1 MRVNTIKKIIAAIL
15 AAVLCF
21 GVLPSRSF
29 FNTLSAVVKAANAD
43 SLNEAYADGTSLMPI
58 GPAFTVDTLLSW
70 EPTNDPDSDYSRS
83 VVPLADRY
91 TGFTVNDYANPD
103 AKLMVCSLANSKHDA
118 TNAQGQESFSSYAF
132 NYWQYATSF
141 VYWSGSKRG
150 QVVVPTGEF
159 TDAAHT
165 NGVPVMGTIFFDW
178 GGNSS
183 VVENFVRNYRSVAD
197 KLIEVM
203 EYYGFD
209 GYFFNEETAVD
220 YTTAGNL
227 RSMIAYMRQ
236 QRPNMLIGWY
246 DSITDSGNL
255 SYQDAVNG
263 SNSGWVSAG
272 VNEFFMNYNWTTQ
285 DVNTTVSTMQ
295 GLGKSQYEAFAG
307 LDVQQN
313 CMNTN
318 FSSNYLL
325 NNNNNKL
332 KLSLALYCPNSTM
345 GLSGDGADF
354 HEVERQFYVNGGD
367 PRSTSS
373 SGWAGMSRF
382 FADHTTIISAPF
394 VTNFNSGHGKAF
406 YIDGVKSRDAEWS
419 YQSVQDVMPTWTWII
434 DSNGQKLSGAYD
446 FEDAYNGGSSIKFY
460 GSLTANKP
468 NNIMLYSTNLD
479 INGSTN
485 IAVTAKNDRGLMK
498 LVAYYGDSSTSSY
511 ANCQKATFALDA
523 SSGGWTTS
531 NVSLASLSGKKLYA
545 IGFEI
550 GGTSNVSDYQVNIG
564 RLAVT
569 DSEAAAASASNAR
582 LEEIIYLDAYTAE
595 ARIKWNGNN
604 ASTYEIYRLNA
615 DGTRTLIMET
625 PNTAYYIPNLVRNDD
640 QADVTIE
647 VVPVNANGVRGE
659 SSRFTIDWPYENGD
673 TEKLSDVT
681 VPVNICPLAEVTG
694 YSAQND
700 GEPASKAI
708 DGTSENGSKWCAT
721 NAQSGWMTIKL
732 DQPRTIKR
740 IRIEHAE
747 YGGEAQNMN
756 TIAFSVQYKS
766 GNNWVT
772 AYSTNN
778 NSSAVTDELITPVTA
793 QEWRLYISNSGSSAW
808 GAIRIYE
815 WQMFETTE
823 RNRTDIVLMKF
834 ASAKN
839 NKGASDTFSLT
850 HAPTGSTVR
859 LYLRDANGNYTQ
871 IASKEAQSSTV
882 SFTGLDYGSD
892 AGRVFYTVQEGKQE
906 ESIKLSTAFDAEPGA
921 VKYSI
926 TVVQPANGTV
936 SASATSA
943 TAGTTVK
950 LTATPAEG
958 YTLDYFT
965 LDGARIN
972 GDTFIMPARNVE
984 VSAVFTANAYSI
996 TVVQPTGGTVSASA
1010 TSATAGTTV
1019 KLTATPAEGYTL
1031 DYFTLDGAR
1040 INGNTFSMPA
1050 RNVEVSA
1057 VFTANAYSITV
1068 VQPTGGTVSAST
1080 TSAAAGTT
1088 IELTATPAEG
1098 YTLDYFTLDGERING
1113 DTFSM
1118 PARNVEVS
1126 AVFTANAYSITVVQ
1140 PTGGT
1145 VSASATSATAGT
1157 TVKLTATPAEGY
1169 TLDYFTLDGAR
1180 INGDTFI
1187 MPARNVEVSAVFTA
1201 NAYSIT
1207 VVQPTGGTVSAS
1219 ATSAT
1224 AGTTVKLTATPA
1236 EGYTLDYFTLDG
1248 ARINGDTFIM
1258 PARNVEVSAVFTANA
1273 YSITVVQPT
1282 GGTVSA
1288 SATSATA
1295 GTTVKLTATP
1305 AEGYTLDY
1313 FTLDGARINGDTFI
1327 MPARNVEVSAVFT
1340 ANAYS
1345 ITVVQPAGGTV
1356 SASKLSAFFGEAV
1369 ELTAVPD
1376 EGYEL
1381 SHYVVN
1387 GAANNGG
1394 TFTMPARDVI
1404 VTAVFTKVAEPSVN
1418 LALNATIYYSNK
1430 KYPDYA
1436 KNGPQH
1442 AFDGK
1447 MSDREA
1453 DKWHASGVNG
1463 WVAFDIHT
1471 PVANPILKIYH
1482 AGSAGENS
1490 NLNTSSWDVYI
1501 LNERYLTEEAY
1512 FNMDRST
1519 QNRVCQIAWFWKRIH
1534 VTTGNTADIS
1544 IDHIDMPEARRL
1556 FKINMRKTNQTG
1568 YPYYLNVYE
1577 IEMYA
1582 GN

>member
-1 MRVNTIKKIIAAIL
+1 MIL
-15 AAVLCF
+15 
-21 GVLPSRSF
+21 
-29 FNTLSAVVKAANAD
+29 N
-43 SLNEAYADGTSLMPI
+43 
-58 GPAFTVDTLLSW
+58 
-70 EPTNDPDSDYSRS
+70 
-83 VVPLADRY
+83 
-91 TGFTVNDYANPD
+91 
-103 AKLMVCSLANSKHDA
+103 
-118 TNAQGQESFSSYAF
+118 
-132 NYWQYATSF
+132 SF
-141 VYWSGSKRG
+141 V
-150 QVVVPTGEF
+150 
-159 TDAAHT
+159 
-165 NGVPVMGTIFFDW
+165 
-178 GGNSS
+178 
-183 VVENFVRNYRSVAD
+183 
-197 KLIEVM
+197 
-203 EYYGFD
+203 
-209 GYFFNEETAVD
+209 
-220 YTTAGNL
+220 
-227 RSMIAYMRQ
+227 
-236 QRPNMLIGWY
+236 
-246 DSITDSGNL
+246 
-255 SYQDAVNG
+255 
-263 SNSGWVSAG
+263 
-272 VNEFFMNYNWTTQ
+272 
-285 DVNTTVSTMQ
+285 TV
-295 GLGKSQYEAFAG
+295 
-307 LDVQQN
+307 
-313 CMNTN
+313 
-318 FSSNYLL
+318 
-325 NNNNNKL
+325 
-332 KLSLALYCPNSTM
+332 
-345 GLSGDGADF
+345 
-354 HEVERQFYVNGGD
+354 
-367 PRSTSS
+367 
-373 SGWAGMSRF
+373 
-382 FADHTTIISAPF
+382 
-394 VTNFNSGHGKAF
+394 
-406 YIDGVKSRDAEWS
+406 
-419 YQSVQDVMPTWTWII
+419 
-434 DSNGQKLSGAYD
+434 
-446 FEDAYNGGSSIKFY
+446 
-460 GSLTANKP
+460 
-468 NNIMLYSTNLD
+468 
-479 INGSTN
+479 
-485 IAVTAKNDRGLMK
+485 
-498 LVAYYGDSSTSSY
+498 
-511 ANCQKATFALDA
+511 
-523 SSGGWTTS
+523 
-531 NVSLASLSGKKLYA
+531 
-545 IGFEI
+545 
-550 GGTSNVSDYQVNIG
+550 YQVNIG

-604 ASTYEIYRLNA
+604 ASSYEIYRLNA

-700 GEPASKAI
+700 GEPAWKAI

-721 NAQSGWMTIKL
+721 NKQSGWMTIKL

-740 IRIEHAE
+740 IRIEHAQ

-772 AYSTNN
+772 VYSTNN

-926 TVVQPANGTV
+926 TVVQPANGSV
-936 SASATSA
+936 AASATSA

-950 LTATPAEG
+950 LTATPAEGYTLDYFTLDGARINGNTFIMPARNVDVSAVFTANAYSITVVQPTGGTVSASATSAAAGTTIELTATPAEG

-996 TVVQPTGGTVSASA
+996 TVVQPTGGTVSAS
-1010 TSATAGTTV
+1010 
-1019 KLTATPAEGYTL
+1019 
-1031 DYFTLDGAR
+1031 
-1040 INGNTFSMPA
+1040 
-1050 RNVEVSA
+1050 
-1057 VFTANAYSITV
+1057 
-1068 VQPTGGTVSAST
+1068 
-1080 TSAAAGTT
+1080 
-1088 IELTATPAEG
+1088 
-1098 YTLDYFTLDGERING
+1098 
-1113 DTFSM
+1113 
-1118 PARNVEVS
+1118 
-1126 AVFTANAYSITVVQ
+1126 
-1140 PTGGT
+1140 
-1145 VSASATSATAGT
+1145 
-1157 TVKLTATPAEGY
+1157 
-1169 TLDYFTLDGAR
+1169 
-1180 INGDTFI
+1180 
-1187 MPARNVEVSAVFTA
+1187 
-1201 NAYSIT
+1201 
-1207 VVQPTGGTVSAS
+1207 
-1219 ATSAT
+1219 
-1224 AGTTVKLTATPA
+1224 
-1236 EGYTLDYFTLDG
+1236 
-1248 ARINGDTFIM
+1248 
-1258 PARNVEVSAVFTANA
+1258 
-1273 YSITVVQPT
+1273 
-1282 GGTVSA
+1282 
-1288 SATSATA
+1288 
-1295 GTTVKLTATP
+1295 
-1305 AEGYTLDY
+1305 
-1313 FTLDGARINGDTFI
+1313 
-1327 MPARNVEVSAVFT
+1327 
-1340 ANAYS
+1340 
-1345 ITVVQPAGGTV
+1345 
-1356 SASKLSAFFGEAV
+1356 KLSAFFGEAV

-1381 SHYVVN
+1381 SHYVIN
-1387 GAANNGG
+1387 GAANNGS

-1447 MSDREA
+1447 MSDPEA
-1453 DKWHASGVNG
+1453 DKWHASGING

-1544 IDHIDMPEARRL
+1544 INHIDMPEARRL

-1568 YPYYLNVYE
+1568 YPYHLNVYE

>member
-15 AAVLCF
+15 AAVFCF

-700 GEPASKAI
+700 GEPAWKAI

-721 NAQSGWMTIKL
+721 NKQSGWMTIKL

-740 IRIEHAE
+740 IRIEHAQ

-772 AYSTNN
+772 VYSTNS

-926 TVVQPANGTV
+926 NVVQPANGSV

-943 TAGTTVK
+943 TAGTTIE
-950 LTATPAEG
+950 LAATPSEG

-965 LDGARIN
+965 LDGERIN

-1019 KLTATPAEGYTL
+1019 KLTANPAEGYTL

-1040 INGNTFSMPA
+1040 INGDTFIMPA

-1068 VQPTGGTVSAST
+1068 VQPT
-1080 TSAAAGTT
+1080 
-1088 IELTATPAEG
+1088 
-1098 YTLDYFTLDGERING
+1098 N
-1113 DTFSM
+1113 
-1118 PARNVEVS
+1118 
-1126 AVFTANAYSITVVQ
+1126 
-1140 PTGGT
+1140 GT
-1145 VSASATSATAGT
+1145 VSASATFATAGT
-1157 TVKLTATPAEGY
+1157 TIELTATPAEGY

-1207 VVQPTGGTVSAS
+1207 VVQPT
-1219 ATSAT
+1219 
-1224 AGTTVKLTATPA
+1224 
-1236 EGYTLDYFTLDG
+1236 
-1248 ARINGDTFIM
+1248 
-1258 PARNVEVSAVFTANA
+1258 
-1273 YSITVVQPT
+1273 
-1282 GGTVSA
+1282 
-1288 SATSATA
+1288 
-1295 GTTVKLTATP
+1295 
-1305 AEGYTLDY
+1305 
-1313 FTLDGARINGDTFI
+1313 
-1327 MPARNVEVSAVFT
+1327 
-1340 ANAYS
+1340 
-1345 ITVVQPAGGTV
+1345 GGTV

-1418 LALNATIYYSNK
+1418 LALNATVYYSNK

-1447 MSDREA
+1447 MSDPEA
-1453 DKWHASGVNG
+1453 DKWHASGING

-1482 AGSAGENS
+1482 AGFAGEGS
-1490 NLNTSSWDVYI
+1490 DLNTSSWDVYI

-1568 YPYYLNVYE
+1568 YPYHLNVYE

>member
-236 QRPNMLIGWY
+236 QKPNMLIGWY

-295 GLGKSQYEAFAG
+295 NLGKSQYEAFAG

-313 CMNTN
+313 CMNTY

-325 NNNNNKL
+325 NNSNKL

-382 FADHTTIISAPF
+382 FADHTTIVSAPF

-419 YQSVQDVMPTWTWII
+419 YQSVQDVMPTWTWIV

-511 ANCQKATFALDA
+511 ANCQKAAFALDA

-604 ASTYEIYRLNA
+604 ASSYEIYRLNA

-625 PNTAYYIPNLVRNDD
+625 PNTAYYIPKLVRNDD

-700 GEPASKAI
+700 GEPAWKAI

-721 NAQSGWMTIKL
+721 NARSGWMTIKL

-747 YGGEAQNMN
+747 YGGEAKDMN

-772 AYSTNN
+772 VYSTNN

-793 QEWRLYISNSGSSAW
+793 QEWRLYIYNSGSSAW

-815 WQMFETTE
+815 WQMFESTE
-823 RNRTDIVLMKF
+823 RERSDIVLMKF

-926 TVVQPANGTV
+926 TVVQPANGSV
-936 SASATSA
+936 AASATSA

-950 LTATPAEG
+950 LTASPAEG

-965 LDGARIN
+965 LDG
-972 GDTFIMPARNVE
+972 E
-984 VSAVFTANAYSI
+984 
-996 TVVQPTGGTVSASA
+996 
-1010 TSATAGTTV
+1010 
-1019 KLTATPAEGYTL
+1019 
-1031 DYFTLDGAR
+1031 R

-1057 VFTANAYSITV
+1057 VFTANAYSINV
-1068 VQPTGGTVSAST
+1068 VQPANGSVAASA
-1080 TSAAAGTT
+1080 TSATAGTT
-1088 IELTATPAEG
+1088 VKLTASPAEG

-1113 DTFSM
+1113 NTFSM

-1126 AVFTANAYSITVVQ
+1126 AVFTANAYSINVVQ
-1140 PTGGT
+1140 PANGS
-1145 VSASATSATAGT
+1145 VAASATSATAGT
-1157 TVKLTATPAEGY
+1157 TVKLTANPAEGY
-1169 TLDYFTLDGAR
+1169 TLGYFTLDGAR
-1180 INGDTFI
+1180 INGNTFI
-1187 MPARNVEVSAVFTA
+1187 MPARNVEVSAIFTA
-1201 NAYSIT
+1201 H
-1207 VVQPTGGTVSAS
+1207 
-1219 ATSAT
+1219 
-1224 AGTTVKLTATPA
+1224 
-1236 EGYTLDYFTLDG
+1236 
-1248 ARINGDTFIM
+1248 
-1258 PARNVEVSAVFTANA
+1258 
-1273 YSITVVQPT
+1273 
-1282 GGTVSA
+1282 
-1288 SATSATA
+1288 
-1295 GTTVKLTATP
+1295 
-1305 AEGYTLDY
+1305 
-1313 FTLDGARINGDTFI
+1313 
-1327 MPARNVEVSAVFT
+1327 
-1340 ANAYS
+1340 AYS

-1356 SASKLSAFFGEAV
+1356 TASKLSAFFGEAV

-1381 SHYVVN
+1381 SYYVVN

-1447 MSDREA
+1447 MSDPEA
-1453 DKWHASGVNG
+1453 DKWHASGING

-1482 AGSAGENS
+1482 AGSAGEGS
-1490 NLNTSSWDVYI
+1490 DLNTSSWDVYI

-1544 IDHIDMPEARRL
+1544 VDHIDMPEARRL

>member
-1 MRVNTIKKIIAAIL
+1 MIL
-15 AAVLCF
+15 
-21 GVLPSRSF
+21 
-29 FNTLSAVVKAANAD
+29 N
-43 SLNEAYADGTSLMPI
+43 
-58 GPAFTVDTLLSW
+58 
-70 EPTNDPDSDYSRS
+70 
-83 VVPLADRY
+83 
-91 TGFTVNDYANPD
+91 
-103 AKLMVCSLANSKHDA
+103 
-118 TNAQGQESFSSYAF
+118 
-132 NYWQYATSF
+132 SF
-141 VYWSGSKRG
+141 V
-150 QVVVPTGEF
+150 
-159 TDAAHT
+159 
-165 NGVPVMGTIFFDW
+165 
-178 GGNSS
+178 
-183 VVENFVRNYRSVAD
+183 
-197 KLIEVM
+197 
-203 EYYGFD
+203 
-209 GYFFNEETAVD
+209 
-220 YTTAGNL
+220 
-227 RSMIAYMRQ
+227 
-236 QRPNMLIGWY
+236 
-246 DSITDSGNL
+246 
-255 SYQDAVNG
+255 
-263 SNSGWVSAG
+263 
-272 VNEFFMNYNWTTQ
+272 
-285 DVNTTVSTMQ
+285 TV
-295 GLGKSQYEAFAG
+295 
-307 LDVQQN
+307 
-313 CMNTN
+313 
-318 FSSNYLL
+318 
-325 NNNNNKL
+325 
-332 KLSLALYCPNSTM
+332 
-345 GLSGDGADF
+345 
-354 HEVERQFYVNGGD
+354 
-367 PRSTSS
+367 
-373 SGWAGMSRF
+373 
-382 FADHTTIISAPF
+382 
-394 VTNFNSGHGKAF
+394 
-406 YIDGVKSRDAEWS
+406 
-419 YQSVQDVMPTWTWII
+419 
-434 DSNGQKLSGAYD
+434 
-446 FEDAYNGGSSIKFY
+446 
-460 GSLTANKP
+460 
-468 NNIMLYSTNLD
+468 
-479 INGSTN
+479 
-485 IAVTAKNDRGLMK
+485 
-498 LVAYYGDSSTSSY
+498 
-511 ANCQKATFALDA
+511 
-523 SSGGWTTS
+523 
-531 NVSLASLSGKKLYA
+531 
-545 IGFEI
+545 
-550 GGTSNVSDYQVNIG
+550 YQVNIG

-640 QADVTIE
+640 QADVTVE

-673 TEKLSDVT
+673 TERLSDVT

-700 GEPASKAI
+700 GEPAWKAI

-721 NAQSGWMTIKL
+721 NKQSGWMTIKL

-740 IRIEHAE
+740 IRIEHAQ

-772 AYSTNN
+772 VYSTNN

-926 TVVQPANGTV
+926 TVVQPA
-936 SASATSA
+936 
-943 TAGTTVK
+943 
-950 LTATPAEG
+950 
-958 YTLDYFT
+958 
-965 LDGARIN
+965 
-972 GDTFIMPARNVE
+972 
-984 VSAVFTANAYSI
+984 
-996 TVVQPTGGTVSASA
+996 GGTVSASA
-1010 TSATAGTTV
+1010 TFAT
-1019 KLTATPAEGYTL
+1019 
-1031 DYFTLDGAR
+1031 
-1040 INGNTFSMPA
+1040 
-1050 RNVEVSA
+1050 
-1057 VFTANAYSITV
+1057 
-1068 VQPTGGTVSAST
+1068 
-1080 TSAAAGTT
+1080 AGTT

-1113 DTFSM
+1113 DTF
-1118 PARNVEVS
+1118 
-1126 AVFTANAYSITVVQ
+1126 
-1140 PTGGT
+1140 
-1145 VSASATSATAGT
+1145 
-1157 TVKLTATPAEGY
+1157 
-1169 TLDYFTLDGAR
+1169 
-1180 INGDTFI
+1180 I
-1187 MPARNVEVSAVFTA
+1187 MPARNV
-1201 NAYSIT
+1201 
-1207 VVQPTGGTVSAS
+1207 
-1219 ATSAT
+1219 
-1224 AGTTVKLTATPA
+1224 
-1236 EGYTLDYFTLDG
+1236 D
-1248 ARINGDTFIM
+1248 
-1258 PARNVEVSAVFTANA
+1258 
-1273 YSITVVQPT
+1273 
-1282 GGTVSA
+1282 
-1288 SATSATA
+1288 
-1295 GTTVKLTATP
+1295 
-1305 AEGYTLDY
+1305 
-1313 FTLDGARINGDTFI
+1313 
-1327 MPARNVEVSAVFT
+1327 VSAVFT

-1447 MSDREA
+1447 MSDPEA
-1453 DKWHASGVNG
+1453 DKWHASGING

-1482 AGSAGENS
+1482 AGSAGEDS

-1568 YPYYLNVYE
+1568 YPYHLNVYE

>member
-1 MRVNTIKKIIAAIL
+1 MIL
-15 AAVLCF
+15 
-21 GVLPSRSF
+21 
-29 FNTLSAVVKAANAD
+29 N
-43 SLNEAYADGTSLMPI
+43 
-58 GPAFTVDTLLSW
+58 
-70 EPTNDPDSDYSRS
+70 
-83 VVPLADRY
+83 
-91 TGFTVNDYANPD
+91 
-103 AKLMVCSLANSKHDA
+103 
-118 TNAQGQESFSSYAF
+118 
-132 NYWQYATSF
+132 SF
-141 VYWSGSKRG
+141 V
-150 QVVVPTGEF
+150 
-159 TDAAHT
+159 
-165 NGVPVMGTIFFDW
+165 
-178 GGNSS
+178 
-183 VVENFVRNYRSVAD
+183 
-197 KLIEVM
+197 
-203 EYYGFD
+203 
-209 GYFFNEETAVD
+209 
-220 YTTAGNL
+220 
-227 RSMIAYMRQ
+227 
-236 QRPNMLIGWY
+236 
-246 DSITDSGNL
+246 
-255 SYQDAVNG
+255 
-263 SNSGWVSAG
+263 
-272 VNEFFMNYNWTTQ
+272 
-285 DVNTTVSTMQ
+285 TV
-295 GLGKSQYEAFAG
+295 
-307 LDVQQN
+307 
-313 CMNTN
+313 
-318 FSSNYLL
+318 
-325 NNNNNKL
+325 
-332 KLSLALYCPNSTM
+332 
-345 GLSGDGADF
+345 
-354 HEVERQFYVNGGD
+354 
-367 PRSTSS
+367 
-373 SGWAGMSRF
+373 
-382 FADHTTIISAPF
+382 
-394 VTNFNSGHGKAF
+394 
-406 YIDGVKSRDAEWS
+406 
-419 YQSVQDVMPTWTWII
+419 
-434 DSNGQKLSGAYD
+434 
-446 FEDAYNGGSSIKFY
+446 
-460 GSLTANKP
+460 
-468 NNIMLYSTNLD
+468 
-479 INGSTN
+479 
-485 IAVTAKNDRGLMK
+485 
-498 LVAYYGDSSTSSY
+498 
-511 ANCQKATFALDA
+511 
-523 SSGGWTTS
+523 
-531 NVSLASLSGKKLYA
+531 
-545 IGFEI
+545 
-550 GGTSNVSDYQVNIG
+550 YQVNIG

-595 ARIKWNGNN
+595 ARIKWNGTN
-604 ASTYEIYRLNA
+604 ASSYEIYRLNA

-673 TEKLSDVT
+673 TERLSDITEPANVCLNAT
-681 VPVNICPLAEVTG
+681 VTG

-700 GEPASKAI
+700 GEPAWKAI

-721 NAQSGWMTIKL
+721 NKQSGWMTIKL

-740 IRIEHAE
+740 IRIEHAQ

-793 QEWRLYISNSGSSAW
+793 QEWRLYINNSGSSAW

-926 TVVQPANGTV
+926 NVVQPANGSVAASATSATAGTTVKLTATPAEGYTLDYFTLDGARINGNTFIMPARNVEVSAVFTANAYSINVVQPANGTV

-972 GDTFIMPARNVE
+972 GNTFIMPARNVE

-996 TVVQPTGGTVSASA
+996 NVVQPANGTVSASA

-1040 INGNTFSMPA
+1040 INGNTFIMPA

-1057 VFTANAYSITV
+1057 VFTANAYSINV
-1068 VQPTGGTVSAST
+1068 VQP
-1080 TSAAAGTT
+1080 
-1088 IELTATPAEG
+1088 
-1098 YTLDYFTLDGERING
+1098 
-1113 DTFSM
+1113 
-1118 PARNVEVS
+1118 
-1126 AVFTANAYSITVVQ
+1126 AN
-1140 PTGGT
+1140 GT

-1180 INGDTFI
+1180 ING
-1187 MPARNVEVSAVFTA
+1187 N
-1201 NAYSIT
+1201 
-1207 VVQPTGGTVSAS
+1207 
-1219 ATSAT
+1219 
-1224 AGTTVKLTATPA
+1224 
-1236 EGYTLDYFTLDG
+1236 
-1248 ARINGDTFIM
+1248 
-1258 PARNVEVSAVFTANA
+1258 
-1273 YSITVVQPT
+1273 
-1282 GGTVSA
+1282 
-1288 SATSATA
+1288 
-1295 GTTVKLTATP
+1295 
-1305 AEGYTLDY
+1305 
-1313 FTLDGARINGDTFI
+1313 TFI

-1387 GAANNGG
+1387 GAANNGSS
-1394 TFTMPARDVI
+1394 FTMPAHDVM

-1418 LALNATIYYSNK
+1418 LALNATIYYFNK

-1482 AGSAGENS
+1482 AGSAGEGS
-1490 NLNTSSWDVYI
+1490 DLNTSSWDVYI

-1544 IDHIDMPEARRL
+1544 VDHIDMPEARRL

-1568 YPYYLNVYE
+1568 YPYHLNVYE

>member
-1 MRVNTIKKIIAAIL
+1 
-15 AAVLCF
+15 
-21 GVLPSRSF
+21 
-29 FNTLSAVVKAANAD
+29 
-43 SLNEAYADGTSLMPI
+43 
-58 GPAFTVDTLLSW
+58 
-70 EPTNDPDSDYSRS
+70 
-83 VVPLADRY
+83 
-91 TGFTVNDYANPD
+91 
-103 AKLMVCSLANSKHDA
+103 
-118 TNAQGQESFSSYAF
+118 
-132 NYWQYATSF
+132 
-141 VYWSGSKRG
+141 
-150 QVVVPTGEF
+150 
-159 TDAAHT
+159 
-165 NGVPVMGTIFFDW
+165 
-178 GGNSS
+178 
-183 VVENFVRNYRSVAD
+183 
-197 KLIEVM
+197 
-203 EYYGFD
+203 
-209 GYFFNEETAVD
+209 
-220 YTTAGNL
+220 
-227 RSMIAYMRQ
+227 
-236 QRPNMLIGWY
+236 
-246 DSITDSGNL
+246 
-255 SYQDAVNG
+255 
-263 SNSGWVSAG
+263 
-272 VNEFFMNYNWTTQ
+272 
-285 DVNTTVSTMQ
+285 
-295 GLGKSQYEAFAG
+295 
-307 LDVQQN
+307 
-313 CMNTN
+313 
-318 FSSNYLL
+318 
-325 NNNNNKL
+325 
-332 KLSLALYCPNSTM
+332 
-345 GLSGDGADF
+345 
-354 HEVERQFYVNGGD
+354 
-367 PRSTSS
+367 
-373 SGWAGMSRF
+373 
-382 FADHTTIISAPF
+382 
-394 VTNFNSGHGKAF
+394 
-406 YIDGVKSRDAEWS
+406 
-419 YQSVQDVMPTWTWII
+419 
-434 DSNGQKLSGAYD
+434 
-446 FEDAYNGGSSIKFY
+446 
-460 GSLTANKP
+460 
-468 NNIMLYSTNLD
+468 
-479 INGSTN
+479 
-485 IAVTAKNDRGLMK
+485 
-498 LVAYYGDSSTSSY
+498 
-511 ANCQKATFALDA
+511 
-523 SSGGWTTS
+523 
-531 NVSLASLSGKKLYA
+531 
-545 IGFEI
+545 
-550 GGTSNVSDYQVNIG
+550 
-564 RLAVT
+564 
-569 DSEAAAASASNAR
+569 
-582 LEEIIYLDAYTAE
+582 
-595 ARIKWNGNN
+595 
-604 ASTYEIYRLNA
+604 
-615 DGTRTLIMET
+615 
-625 PNTAYYIPNLVRNDD
+625 
-640 QADVTIE
+640 
-647 VVPVNANGVRGE
+647 
-659 SSRFTIDWPYENGD
+659 
-673 TEKLSDVT
+673 
-681 VPVNICPLAEVTG
+681 
-694 YSAQND
+694 
-700 GEPASKAI
+700 
-708 DGTSENGSKWCAT
+708 
-721 NAQSGWMTIKL
+721 MTIKL

-747 YGGEAQNMN
+747 YGGESQDMN

-772 AYSTNN
+772 VYSTKN

-815 WQMFETTE
+815 WQMFETPE

-926 TVVQPANGTV
+926 NVVQPTNGSV
-936 SASATSA
+936 AASATSA

-996 TVVQPTGGTVSASA
+996 TVVQPTGGTVSAST

-1019 KLTATPAEGYTL
+1019 KLTA
-1031 DYFTLDGAR
+1031 
-1040 INGNTFSMPA
+1040 N
-1050 RNVEVSA
+1050 
-1057 VFTANAYSITV
+1057 
-1068 VQPTGGTVSAST
+1068 
-1080 TSAAAGTT
+1080 
-1088 IELTATPAEG
+1088 
-1098 YTLDYFTLDGERING
+1098 
-1113 DTFSM
+1113 
-1118 PARNVEVS
+1118 
-1126 AVFTANAYSITVVQ
+1126 
-1140 PTGGT
+1140 
-1145 VSASATSATAGT
+1145 
-1157 TVKLTATPAEGY
+1157 PAEGY

-1219 ATSAT
+1219 TTSAT
-1224 AGTTVKLTATPA
+1224 AGTTVKLTANPA

-1288 SATSATA
+1288 S
-1295 GTTVKLTATP
+1295 
-1305 AEGYTLDY
+1305 
-1313 FTLDGARINGDTFI
+1313 
-1327 MPARNVEVSAVFT
+1327 
-1340 ANAYS
+1340 
-1345 ITVVQPAGGTV
+1345 
-1356 SASKLSAFFGEAV
+1356 KLSAFFGEAV
-1369 ELTAVPD
+1369 DLTAVPD

-1447 MSDREA
+1447 MSDPEA
-1453 DKWHASGVNG
+1453 DKWHASGING

-1482 AGSAGENS
+1482 AGYAGEGS
-1490 NLNTSSWDVYI
+1490 DLNTSSWDVYI

>member
-1 MRVNTIKKIIAAIL
+1 MWPE
-15 AAVLCF
+15 
-21 GVLPSRSF
+21 GY
-29 FNTLSAVVKAANAD
+29 TLSDSIELVSKNDSYYQEIYNAIEADPDLKAAFGGKKVVAINDDMFVFVYKDGEQLTENNYSDYLAFFAGTVGKGVWSWPNAD
-43 SLNEAYADGTSLMPI
+43 PQNWGGEWNVTEPATYGDKYASKAFYKVFPNLDTEHKDRSNSMLPETLIGKEATSTTAATAGMMAL
-58 GPAFTVDTLLSW
+58 
-70 EPTNDPDSDYSRS
+70 SDYWYSFMDGNAIS
-83 VVPLADRY
+83 TVLNNKY
-91 TGFTVNDYANPD
+91 GTTGINAGDTVHIDIYCID
-103 AKLMVCSLANSKHDA
+103 MDKV
-118 TNAQGQESFSSYAF
+118 G
-132 NYWQYATSF
+132 
-141 VYWSGSKRG
+141 G
-150 QVVVPTGEF
+150 
-159 TDAAHT
+159 
-165 NGVPVMGTIFFDW
+165 IFFDW
-178 GGNSS
+178 NGDSS

-209 GYFFNEETAVD
+209 GYFFNEETGVD

-236 QRPNMLIGWY
+236 QKPNMLIGWY

-263 SNSGWVSAG
+263 YNSGWVSAG

-295 GLGKSQYEAFAG
+295 NLGKSQYEAFAG

-313 CMNTN
+313 CMNTY

-325 NNNNNKL
+325 NNSNKL

-406 YIDGVKSRDAEWS
+406 YIDGAKSRDAEWS

-511 ANCQKATFALDA
+511 ANCEKATFTLDA

-604 ASTYEIYRLNA
+604 ASSYEIYRLNA

-700 GEPASKAI
+700 GEPAWKAI

-721 NAQSGWMTIKL
+721 NKQSGWMTIKL

-772 AYSTNN
+772 VYSTNN

-850 HAPTGSTVR
+850 HALTGSTVR

-926 TVVQPANGTV
+926 NVVQPANGSV
-936 SASATSA
+936 AASA
-943 TAGTTVK
+943 
-950 LTATPAEG
+950 
-958 YTLDYFT
+958 
-965 LDGARIN
+965 
-972 GDTFIMPARNVE
+972 
-984 VSAVFTANAYSI
+984 
-996 TVVQPTGGTVSASA
+996 
-1010 TSATAGTTV
+1010 
-1019 KLTATPAEGYTL
+1019 
-1031 DYFTLDGAR
+1031 
-1040 INGNTFSMPA
+1040 
-1050 RNVEVSA
+1050 
-1057 VFTANAYSITV
+1057 
-1068 VQPTGGTVSAST
+1068 
-1080 TSAAAGTT
+1080 TSAAAGTI
-1088 IELTATPAEG
+1088 IELAATPAEG
-1098 YTLDYFTLDGERING
+1098 YTLDYFTLDGE
-1113 DTFSM
+1113 
-1118 PARNVEVS
+1118 
-1126 AVFTANAYSITVVQ
+1126 
-1140 PTGGT
+1140 
-1145 VSASATSATAGT
+1145 
-1157 TVKLTATPAEGY
+1157 
-1169 TLDYFTLDGAR
+1169 
-1180 INGDTFI
+1180 
-1187 MPARNVEVSAVFTA
+1187 
-1201 NAYSIT
+1201 
-1207 VVQPTGGTVSAS
+1207 
-1219 ATSAT
+1219 
-1224 AGTTVKLTATPA
+1224 
-1236 EGYTLDYFTLDG
+1236 
-1248 ARINGDTFIM
+1248 
-1258 PARNVEVSAVFTANA
+1258 
-1273 YSITVVQPT
+1273 
-1282 GGTVSA
+1282 
-1288 SATSATA
+1288 
-1295 GTTVKLTATP
+1295 
-1305 AEGYTLDY
+1305 
-1313 FTLDGARINGDTFI
+1313 RINGDTFI

-1345 ITVVQPAGGTV
+1345 ITVVQPAGGTVSASATSAAAGTTVKLTATPAEGYTLDYFTLDGERINGDTFIMPARNVEVSAVFTANAYSITVVQPANGTV

-1447 MSDREA
+1447 MSDPEA
-1453 DKWHASGVNG
+1453 DKWHASGING

-1482 AGSAGENS
+1482 AGSAGEVS

>member
-246 DSITDSGNL
+246 DSITDSGYL

-295 GLGKSQYEAFAG
+295 NLGKSQYEAFAG

-325 NNNNNKL
+325 NNSNKL

-604 ASTYEIYRLNA
+604 ASSYEIYRLNA

-700 GEPASKAI
+700 GEPAWKAI

-721 NAQSGWMTIKL
+721 NARSGWMTIKL

-747 YGGEAQNMN
+747 YGGEAQDMN

-772 AYSTNN
+772 VYSTNS
-778 NSSAVTDELITPVTA
+778 NSSDVTDELITPVTA

-892 AGRVFYTVQEGKQE
+892 AGRVFYTVQEGVQE

-926 TVVQPANGTV
+926 NVVQPANGSV
-936 SASATSA
+936 AASA
-943 TAGTTVK
+943 
-950 LTATPAEG
+950 
-958 YTLDYFT
+958 
-965 LDGARIN
+965 
-972 GDTFIMPARNVE
+972 
-984 VSAVFTANAYSI
+984 
-996 TVVQPTGGTVSASA
+996 
-1010 TSATAGTTV
+1010 
-1019 KLTATPAEGYTL
+1019 
-1031 DYFTLDGAR
+1031 
-1040 INGNTFSMPA
+1040 
-1050 RNVEVSA
+1050 
-1057 VFTANAYSITV
+1057 
-1068 VQPTGGTVSAST
+1068 
-1080 TSAAAGTT
+1080 TSAAAGTI
-1088 IELTATPAEG
+1088 IELAATPAEG
-1098 YTLDYFTLDGERING
+1098 YTLDYFTLDGE
-1113 DTFSM
+1113 
-1118 PARNVEVS
+1118 
-1126 AVFTANAYSITVVQ
+1126 
-1140 PTGGT
+1140 
-1145 VSASATSATAGT
+1145 
-1157 TVKLTATPAEGY
+1157 
-1169 TLDYFTLDGAR
+1169 
-1180 INGDTFI
+1180 
-1187 MPARNVEVSAVFTA
+1187 
-1201 NAYSIT
+1201 
-1207 VVQPTGGTVSAS
+1207 
-1219 ATSAT
+1219 
-1224 AGTTVKLTATPA
+1224 
-1236 EGYTLDYFTLDG
+1236 
-1248 ARINGDTFIM
+1248 
-1258 PARNVEVSAVFTANA
+1258 
-1273 YSITVVQPT
+1273 
-1282 GGTVSA
+1282 
-1288 SATSATA
+1288 
-1295 GTTVKLTATP
+1295 
-1305 AEGYTLDY
+1305 
-1313 FTLDGARINGDTFI
+1313 RINGDTFI

-1345 ITVVQPAGGTV
+1345 ITVVQPAGGTVSASATSAAAGTTVKLTATPAEGYTLDYFTLDGERINGDTFIMPARNVEVSAVFTANAYSITVVQPANGTV

-1447 MSDREA
+1447 MSDPEA
-1453 DKWHASGVNG
+1453 DKWHASGING

-1482 AGSAGENS
+1482 AGSAGEVS

-1544 IDHIDMPEARRL
+1544 VDHIDMPEARRL

-1568 YPYYLNVYE
+1568 YPYHLNVYE

>member
-1 MRVNTIKKIIAAIL
+1 MRVNTIKKIIAALL
-15 AAVLCF
+15 AAVFCF

-236 QRPNMLIGWY
+236 QKPNMLIGWY

-325 NNNNNKL
+325 NNSNKL

-545 IGFEI
+545 IGFEV

-700 GEPASKAI
+700 GEPAWKAI

-721 NAQSGWMTIKL
+721 NKQSGWMTIKL

-740 IRIEHAE
+740 IRIEHAQ

-772 AYSTNN
+772 VYSTNN

-926 TVVQPANGTV
+926 NVVQPANGSV
-936 SASATSA
+936 AASATS
-943 TAGTTVK
+943 T
-950 LTATPAEG
+950 
-958 YTLDYFT
+958 
-965 LDGARIN
+965 
-972 GDTFIMPARNVE
+972 
-984 VSAVFTANAYSI
+984 
-996 TVVQPTGGTVSASA
+996 
-1010 TSATAGTTV
+1010 TAGTTV

-1040 INGNTFSMPA
+1040 INGNTF
-1050 RNVEVSA
+1050 
-1057 VFTANAYSITV
+1057 
-1068 VQPTGGTVSAST
+1068 
-1080 TSAAAGTT
+1080 
-1088 IELTATPAEG
+1088 
-1098 YTLDYFTLDGERING
+1098 
-1113 DTFSM
+1113 
-1118 PARNVEVS
+1118 
-1126 AVFTANAYSITVVQ
+1126 
-1140 PTGGT
+1140 
-1145 VSASATSATAGT
+1145 
-1157 TVKLTATPAEGY
+1157 
-1169 TLDYFTLDGAR
+1169 
-1180 INGDTFI
+1180 
-1187 MPARNVEVSAVFTA
+1187 
-1201 NAYSIT
+1201 
-1207 VVQPTGGTVSAS
+1207 
-1219 ATSAT
+1219 
-1224 AGTTVKLTATPA
+1224 
-1236 EGYTLDYFTLDG
+1236 
-1248 ARINGDTFIM
+1248 
-1258 PARNVEVSAVFTANA
+1258 
-1273 YSITVVQPT
+1273 
-1282 GGTVSA
+1282 
-1288 SATSATA
+1288 
-1295 GTTVKLTATP
+1295 
-1305 AEGYTLDY
+1305 
-1313 FTLDGARINGDTFI
+1313 I

-1345 ITVVQPAGGTV
+1345 ITVVQPANGTV

-1418 LALNATIYYSNK
+1418 LALNATVYYSNK

-1447 MSDREA
+1447 MSDPEA
-1453 DKWHASGVNG
+1453 DKWHASGING

-1482 AGSAGENS
+1482 AGFAGEGS
-1490 NLNTSSWDVYI
+1490 DLNTSSWDVYI

-1568 YPYYLNVYE
+1568 YPYHLNVYE

>member
-236 QRPNMLIGWY
+236 QKPNMLIGWY

-263 SNSGWVSAG
+263 YNSGWVSAG

-295 GLGKSQYEAFAG
+295 NLGKSQYEAFAG

-325 NNNNNKL
+325 NNSNKL

-382 FADHTTIISAPF
+382 FADHTTIVSAPF

-604 ASTYEIYRLNA
+604 ASSYEIYRLNA

-625 PNTAYYIPNLVRNDD
+625 PNTAYYIPKLVRNDD

-700 GEPASKAI
+700 GEPAWKAI

-721 NAQSGWMTIKL
+721 NARSGWMTIKL

-747 YGGEAQNMN
+747 YGGEAQDMN

-772 AYSTNN
+772 VYSTNN

-815 WQMFETTE
+815 WQMFESTE
-823 RNRTDIVLMKF
+823 RERSDIVLMKF

-859 LYLRDANGNYTQ
+859 LYLRDANGNYAQ

-926 TVVQPANGTV
+926 NVVQPTGGSVA
-936 SASATSA
+936 ASATSA

-965 LDGARIN
+965 LDGERINGNTFIMPARNVEVSAVFTANAYSITVVQPTGGSVAASATSATAGTTIELTATPAEGYTLDYFTLDGERIN
-972 GDTFIMPARNVE
+972 GDTFIMPARNVD

-1031 DYFTLDGAR
+1031 DYFTLDG
-1040 INGNTFSMPA
+1040 
-1050 RNVEVSA
+1050 E
-1057 VFTANAYSITV
+1057 
-1068 VQPTGGTVSAST
+1068 
-1080 TSAAAGTT
+1080 
-1088 IELTATPAEG
+1088 
-1098 YTLDYFTLDGERING
+1098 
-1113 DTFSM
+1113 
-1118 PARNVEVS
+1118 
-1126 AVFTANAYSITVVQ
+1126 
-1140 PTGGT
+1140 
-1145 VSASATSATAGT
+1145 
-1157 TVKLTATPAEGY
+1157 
-1169 TLDYFTLDGAR
+1169 
-1180 INGDTFI
+1180 
-1187 MPARNVEVSAVFTA
+1187 
-1201 NAYSIT
+1201 
-1207 VVQPTGGTVSAS
+1207 
-1219 ATSAT
+1219 
-1224 AGTTVKLTATPA
+1224 
-1236 EGYTLDYFTLDG
+1236 
-1248 ARINGDTFIM
+1248 
-1258 PARNVEVSAVFTANA
+1258 
-1273 YSITVVQPT
+1273 
-1282 GGTVSA
+1282 
-1288 SATSATA
+1288 
-1295 GTTVKLTATP
+1295 
-1305 AEGYTLDY
+1305 
-1313 FTLDGARINGDTFI
+1313 RINGDTFI

-1447 MSDREA
+1447 MSDLEA
-1453 DKWHASGVNG
+1453 DKWHASGING

-1544 IDHIDMPEARRL
+1544 VDHIDMPEARRL

-1568 YPYYLNVYE
+1568 YPYHLNVYE

>member
-1 MRVNTIKKIIAAIL
+1 MIL
-15 AAVLCF
+15 
-21 GVLPSRSF
+21 
-29 FNTLSAVVKAANAD
+29 N
-43 SLNEAYADGTSLMPI
+43 
-58 GPAFTVDTLLSW
+58 
-70 EPTNDPDSDYSRS
+70 
-83 VVPLADRY
+83 
-91 TGFTVNDYANPD
+91 
-103 AKLMVCSLANSKHDA
+103 
-118 TNAQGQESFSSYAF
+118 
-132 NYWQYATSF
+132 SF
-141 VYWSGSKRG
+141 V
-150 QVVVPTGEF
+150 
-159 TDAAHT
+159 
-165 NGVPVMGTIFFDW
+165 
-178 GGNSS
+178 
-183 VVENFVRNYRSVAD
+183 
-197 KLIEVM
+197 
-203 EYYGFD
+203 
-209 GYFFNEETAVD
+209 
-220 YTTAGNL
+220 
-227 RSMIAYMRQ
+227 
-236 QRPNMLIGWY
+236 
-246 DSITDSGNL
+246 
-255 SYQDAVNG
+255 
-263 SNSGWVSAG
+263 
-272 VNEFFMNYNWTTQ
+272 
-285 DVNTTVSTMQ
+285 TV
-295 GLGKSQYEAFAG
+295 
-307 LDVQQN
+307 
-313 CMNTN
+313 
-318 FSSNYLL
+318 
-325 NNNNNKL
+325 
-332 KLSLALYCPNSTM
+332 
-345 GLSGDGADF
+345 
-354 HEVERQFYVNGGD
+354 
-367 PRSTSS
+367 
-373 SGWAGMSRF
+373 
-382 FADHTTIISAPF
+382 
-394 VTNFNSGHGKAF
+394 
-406 YIDGVKSRDAEWS
+406 
-419 YQSVQDVMPTWTWII
+419 
-434 DSNGQKLSGAYD
+434 
-446 FEDAYNGGSSIKFY
+446 
-460 GSLTANKP
+460 
-468 NNIMLYSTNLD
+468 
-479 INGSTN
+479 
-485 IAVTAKNDRGLMK
+485 
-498 LVAYYGDSSTSSY
+498 
-511 ANCQKATFALDA
+511 
-523 SSGGWTTS
+523 
-531 NVSLASLSGKKLYA
+531 
-545 IGFEI
+545 
-550 GGTSNVSDYQVNIG
+550 YQVNIG

-604 ASTYEIYRLNA
+604 ASSYEIYRLNA

-721 NAQSGWMTIKL
+721 NKQSGWMTIKL

-747 YGGEAQNMN
+747 YGGEAQDMN

-772 AYSTNN
+772 VYSTNN
-778 NSSAVTDELITPVTA
+778 NSSDVTDELITPVTA
-793 QEWRLYISNSGSSAW
+793 QEWRLYIFNSGSSAW

-926 TVVQPANGTV
+926 NVVQPANGSV
-936 SASATSA
+936 AASATSA

-950 LTATPAEG
+950 LTAYPAEG

-996 TVVQPTGGTVSASA
+996 NVVQPANGTVSASA
-1010 TSATAGTTV
+1010 
-1019 KLTATPAEGYTL
+1019 
-1031 DYFTLDGAR
+1031 
-1040 INGNTFSMPA
+1040 
-1050 RNVEVSA
+1050 
-1057 VFTANAYSITV
+1057 
-1068 VQPTGGTVSAST
+1068 

-1098 YTLDYFTLDGERING
+1098 YTLDYFTLNGE
-1113 DTFSM
+1113 
-1118 PARNVEVS
+1118 
-1126 AVFTANAYSITVVQ
+1126 
-1140 PTGGT
+1140 
-1145 VSASATSATAGT
+1145 
-1157 TVKLTATPAEGY
+1157 
-1169 TLDYFTLDGAR
+1169 R

-1207 VVQPTGGTVSAS
+1207 VVQPTGGSVAAS
-1219 ATSAT
+1219 ATSAA
-1224 AGTTVKLTATPA
+1224 AGTTIELTATPA
-1236 EGYTLDYFTLDG
+1236 EGYTLDYFTLNG
-1248 ARINGDTFIM
+1248 ERINGDTFIM

-1282 GGTVSA
+1282 
-1288 SATSATA
+1288 
-1295 GTTVKLTATP
+1295 
-1305 AEGYTLDY
+1305 
-1313 FTLDGARINGDTFI
+1313 
-1327 MPARNVEVSAVFT
+1327 
-1340 ANAYS
+1340 
-1345 ITVVQPAGGTV
+1345 GGTV

-1447 MSDREA
+1447 MSDPEA

-1482 AGSAGENS
+1482 AGSAGEDS

-1544 IDHIDMPEARRL
+1544 VDHIDMPEARRL

-1568 YPYYLNVYE
+1568 YPYHLNVYE
-1577 IEMYA
+1577 IEMYD

>member
-604 ASTYEIYRLNA
+604 ASSYEIYRLNA

-640 QADVTIE
+640 QSDVTVE

-700 GEPASKAI
+700 GEPAWKAI

-721 NAQSGWMTIKL
+721 NKQSGWMTIKL

-747 YGGEAQNMN
+747 YGGESQDMN

-772 AYSTNN
+772 VYSTNN
-778 NSSAVTDELITPVTA
+778 NSSDVTDELITPVTA

-926 TVVQPANGTV
+926 NVVQPANGTV

-950 LTATPAEG
+950 LTANPAEG

-996 TVVQPTGGTVSASA
+996 TVVQPT
-1010 TSATAGTTV
+1010 
-1019 KLTATPAEGYTL
+1019 
-1031 DYFTLDGAR
+1031 
-1040 INGNTFSMPA
+1040 
-1050 RNVEVSA
+1050 
-1057 VFTANAYSITV
+1057 
-1068 VQPTGGTVSAST
+1068 
-1080 TSAAAGTT
+1080 
-1088 IELTATPAEG
+1088 
-1098 YTLDYFTLDGERING
+1098 
-1113 DTFSM
+1113 
-1118 PARNVEVS
+1118 
-1126 AVFTANAYSITVVQ
+1126 
-1140 PTGGT
+1140 
-1145 VSASATSATAGT
+1145 
-1157 TVKLTATPAEGY
+1157 
-1169 TLDYFTLDGAR
+1169 
-1180 INGDTFI
+1180 
-1187 MPARNVEVSAVFTA
+1187 
-1201 NAYSIT
+1201 
-1207 VVQPTGGTVSAS
+1207 
-1219 ATSAT
+1219 
-1224 AGTTVKLTATPA
+1224 
-1236 EGYTLDYFTLDG
+1236 
-1248 ARINGDTFIM
+1248 
-1258 PARNVEVSAVFTANA
+1258 
-1273 YSITVVQPT
+1273 
-1282 GGTVSA
+1282 
-1288 SATSATA
+1288 
-1295 GTTVKLTATP
+1295 
-1305 AEGYTLDY
+1305 
-1313 FTLDGARINGDTFI
+1313 
-1327 MPARNVEVSAVFT
+1327 
-1340 ANAYS
+1340 
-1345 ITVVQPAGGTV
+1345 GGTV

-1418 LALNATIYYSNK
+1418 LALNATVYYSNK

-1447 MSDREA
+1447 MSDPEA
-1453 DKWHASGVNG
+1453 DKWHASGING

-1482 AGSAGENS
+1482 AGFAGEGS
-1490 NLNTSSWDVYI
+1490 DLNTSSWDVYI

-1568 YPYYLNVYE
+1568 YPYHLNVYE

>member
-700 GEPASKAI
+700 GEPAWKAI

-721 NAQSGWMTIKL
+721 NKQSGWMTIKL

-740 IRIEHAE
+740 IRIEHAQ

-772 AYSTNN
+772 VYSTNS

-926 TVVQPANGTV
+926 NVVQPANGSV

-943 TAGTTVK
+943 TAGTTIE
-950 LTATPAEG
+950 LAATPSEG

-965 LDGARIN
+965 LDGERIN

-1019 KLTATPAEGYTL
+1019 KLTA
-1031 DYFTLDGAR
+1031 
-1040 INGNTFSMPA
+1040 N
-1050 RNVEVSA
+1050 
-1057 VFTANAYSITV
+1057 
-1068 VQPTGGTVSAST
+1068 
-1080 TSAAAGTT
+1080 
-1088 IELTATPAEG
+1088 
-1098 YTLDYFTLDGERING
+1098 
-1113 DTFSM
+1113 
-1118 PARNVEVS
+1118 
-1126 AVFTANAYSITVVQ
+1126 
-1140 PTGGT
+1140 
-1145 VSASATSATAGT
+1145 
-1157 TVKLTATPAEGY
+1157 PAEGY

-1207 VVQPTGGTVSAS
+1207 VVQPTNGTVSAS
-1219 ATSAT
+1219 ATFAT
-1224 AGTTVKLTATPA
+1224 AGTTI
-1236 EGYTLDYFTLDG
+1236 E
-1248 ARINGDTFIM
+1248 
-1258 PARNVEVSAVFTANA
+1258 
-1273 YSITVVQPT
+1273 
-1282 GGTVSA
+1282 
-1288 SATSATA
+1288 
-1295 GTTVKLTATP
+1295 LTATP

-1345 ITVVQPAGGTV
+1345 ITVVQPANGTV

-1418 LALNATIYYSNK
+1418 LALNATVYYSNK

-1447 MSDREA
+1447 MSDPEA
-1453 DKWHASGVNG
+1453 DKWHASGING

-1482 AGSAGENS
+1482 AGFAGEGS
-1490 NLNTSSWDVYI
+1490 DLNTSSWDVYI

-1568 YPYYLNVYE
+1568 YPYHLNVYE

>member
-1 MRVNTIKKIIAAIL
+1 
-15 AAVLCF
+15 
-21 GVLPSRSF
+21 
-29 FNTLSAVVKAANAD
+29 
-43 SLNEAYADGTSLMPI
+43 
-58 GPAFTVDTLLSW
+58 
-70 EPTNDPDSDYSRS
+70 
-83 VVPLADRY
+83 
-91 TGFTVNDYANPD
+91 
-103 AKLMVCSLANSKHDA
+103 
-118 TNAQGQESFSSYAF
+118 
-132 NYWQYATSF
+132 
-141 VYWSGSKRG
+141 
-150 QVVVPTGEF
+150 
-159 TDAAHT
+159 
-165 NGVPVMGTIFFDW
+165 
-178 GGNSS
+178 
-183 VVENFVRNYRSVAD
+183 
-197 KLIEVM
+197 
-203 EYYGFD
+203 
-209 GYFFNEETAVD
+209 
-220 YTTAGNL
+220 
-227 RSMIAYMRQ
+227 
-236 QRPNMLIGWY
+236 
-246 DSITDSGNL
+246 
-255 SYQDAVNG
+255 
-263 SNSGWVSAG
+263 
-272 VNEFFMNYNWTTQ
+272 
-285 DVNTTVSTMQ
+285 
-295 GLGKSQYEAFAG
+295 
-307 LDVQQN
+307 
-313 CMNTN
+313 
-318 FSSNYLL
+318 
-325 NNNNNKL
+325 
-332 KLSLALYCPNSTM
+332 
-345 GLSGDGADF
+345 
-354 HEVERQFYVNGGD
+354 
-367 PRSTSS
+367 
-373 SGWAGMSRF
+373 
-382 FADHTTIISAPF
+382 
-394 VTNFNSGHGKAF
+394 
-406 YIDGVKSRDAEWS
+406 
-419 YQSVQDVMPTWTWII
+419 MPTWTWII

-545 IGFEI
+545 LGFEI

-604 ASTYEIYRLNA
+604 ASSYEIYRLNA

-700 GEPASKAI
+700 GEPAWKAI

-721 NAQSGWMTIKL
+721 NKQSGWMTIKL

-772 AYSTNN
+772 VYSTNN

-892 AGRVFYTVQEGKQE
+892 AGRVFYTVQEGVQE

-926 TVVQPANGTV
+926 NVVQPANGSV
-936 SASATSA
+936 AASATSA

-950 LTATPAEG
+950 LTA
-958 YTLDYFT
+958 
-965 LDGARIN
+965 
-972 GDTFIMPARNVE
+972 
-984 VSAVFTANAYSI
+984 S
-996 TVVQPTGGTVSASA
+996 
-1010 TSATAGTTV
+1010 
-1019 KLTATPAEGYTL
+1019 
-1031 DYFTLDGAR
+1031 
-1040 INGNTFSMPA
+1040 
-1050 RNVEVSA
+1050 
-1057 VFTANAYSITV
+1057 
-1068 VQPTGGTVSAST
+1068 
-1080 TSAAAGTT
+1080 
-1088 IELTATPAEG
+1088 PAEG

-1113 DTFSM
+1113 NTFS
-1118 PARNVEVS
+1118 
-1126 AVFTANAYSITVVQ
+1126 
-1140 PTGGT
+1140 
-1145 VSASATSATAGT
+1145 
-1157 TVKLTATPAEGY
+1157 
-1169 TLDYFTLDGAR
+1169 
-1180 INGDTFI
+1180 
-1187 MPARNVEVSAVFTA
+1187 
-1201 NAYSIT
+1201 
-1207 VVQPTGGTVSAS
+1207 
-1219 ATSAT
+1219 
-1224 AGTTVKLTATPA
+1224 
-1236 EGYTLDYFTLDG
+1236 
-1248 ARINGDTFIM
+1248 
-1258 PARNVEVSAVFTANA
+1258 
-1273 YSITVVQPT
+1273 
-1282 GGTVSA
+1282 
-1288 SATSATA
+1288 
-1295 GTTVKLTATP
+1295 
-1305 AEGYTLDY
+1305 
-1313 FTLDGARINGDTFI
+1313 

-1453 DKWHASGVNG
+1453 DKWHASGING

-1482 AGSAGENS
+1482 AGSAGEDS

-1519 QNRVCQIAWFWKRIH
+1519 QNRVCQIAWFWKRVH

-1544 IDHIDMPEARRL
+1544 VDHIDMPEARRL

-1568 YPYYLNVYE
+1568 YPYHLNVYE

>member
-1 MRVNTIKKIIAAIL
+1 MIL
-15 AAVLCF
+15 
-21 GVLPSRSF
+21 
-29 FNTLSAVVKAANAD
+29 N
-43 SLNEAYADGTSLMPI
+43 
-58 GPAFTVDTLLSW
+58 
-70 EPTNDPDSDYSRS
+70 
-83 VVPLADRY
+83 
-91 TGFTVNDYANPD
+91 
-103 AKLMVCSLANSKHDA
+103 
-118 TNAQGQESFSSYAF
+118 
-132 NYWQYATSF
+132 SF
-141 VYWSGSKRG
+141 V
-150 QVVVPTGEF
+150 
-159 TDAAHT
+159 
-165 NGVPVMGTIFFDW
+165 
-178 GGNSS
+178 
-183 VVENFVRNYRSVAD
+183 
-197 KLIEVM
+197 
-203 EYYGFD
+203 
-209 GYFFNEETAVD
+209 AV
-220 YTTAGNL
+220 
-227 RSMIAYMRQ
+227 
-236 QRPNMLIGWY
+236 
-246 DSITDSGNL
+246 
-255 SYQDAVNG
+255 
-263 SNSGWVSAG
+263 
-272 VNEFFMNYNWTTQ
+272 
-285 DVNTTVSTMQ
+285 
-295 GLGKSQYEAFAG
+295 
-307 LDVQQN
+307 
-313 CMNTN
+313 
-318 FSSNYLL
+318 
-325 NNNNNKL
+325 
-332 KLSLALYCPNSTM
+332 
-345 GLSGDGADF
+345 
-354 HEVERQFYVNGGD
+354 
-367 PRSTSS
+367 
-373 SGWAGMSRF
+373 
-382 FADHTTIISAPF
+382 
-394 VTNFNSGHGKAF
+394 
-406 YIDGVKSRDAEWS
+406 
-419 YQSVQDVMPTWTWII
+419 
-434 DSNGQKLSGAYD
+434 
-446 FEDAYNGGSSIKFY
+446 
-460 GSLTANKP
+460 
-468 NNIMLYSTNLD
+468 
-479 INGSTN
+479 
-485 IAVTAKNDRGLMK
+485 
-498 LVAYYGDSSTSSY
+498 
-511 ANCQKATFALDA
+511 
-523 SSGGWTTS
+523 
-531 NVSLASLSGKKLYA
+531 
-545 IGFEI
+545 
-550 GGTSNVSDYQVNIG
+550 YQVNIG

-721 NAQSGWMTIKL
+721 NARSGWMTIKL

-747 YGGEAQNMN
+747 YGGEAQDMN

-772 AYSTNN
+772 VYSTNN
-778 NSSAVTDELITPVTA
+778 NSSDVTDELITPVTA
-793 QEWRLYISNSGSSAW
+793 QEWRLYIFNSGSSAW

-926 TVVQPANGTV
+926 NVVQPANGSV
-936 SASATSA
+936 AASATSA

-950 LTATPAEG
+950 LTAYPAEG

-996 TVVQPTGGTVSASA
+996 TVVQPT
-1010 TSATAGTTV
+1010 
-1019 KLTATPAEGYTL
+1019 
-1031 DYFTLDGAR
+1031 
-1040 INGNTFSMPA
+1040 
-1050 RNVEVSA
+1050 
-1057 VFTANAYSITV
+1057 
-1068 VQPTGGTVSAST
+1068 
-1080 TSAAAGTT
+1080 
-1088 IELTATPAEG
+1088 
-1098 YTLDYFTLDGERING
+1098 
-1113 DTFSM
+1113 
-1118 PARNVEVS
+1118 
-1126 AVFTANAYSITVVQ
+1126 
-1140 PTGGT
+1140 
-1145 VSASATSATAGT
+1145 
-1157 TVKLTATPAEGY
+1157 
-1169 TLDYFTLDGAR
+1169 
-1180 INGDTFI
+1180 
-1187 MPARNVEVSAVFTA
+1187 
-1201 NAYSIT
+1201 
-1207 VVQPTGGTVSAS
+1207 
-1219 ATSAT
+1219 
-1224 AGTTVKLTATPA
+1224 
-1236 EGYTLDYFTLDG
+1236 
-1248 ARINGDTFIM
+1248 
-1258 PARNVEVSAVFTANA
+1258 
-1273 YSITVVQPT
+1273 
-1282 GGTVSA
+1282 
-1288 SATSATA
+1288 
-1295 GTTVKLTATP
+1295 
-1305 AEGYTLDY
+1305 
-1313 FTLDGARINGDTFI
+1313 
-1327 MPARNVEVSAVFT
+1327 
-1340 ANAYS
+1340 
-1345 ITVVQPAGGTV
+1345 GGTV

-1418 LALNATIYYSNK
+1418 LALNATVYYSNK

-1447 MSDREA
+1447 MSDPEA

-1482 AGSAGENS
+1482 AGSAGEDS

>member
-15 AAVLCF
+15 AAVFCF

-295 GLGKSQYEAFAG
+295 NLGKSQYEAFAG

-325 NNNNNKL
+325 NNSNKL

-511 ANCQKATFALDA
+511 ANCEKATFALDA

-545 IGFEI
+545 LGFEI

-604 ASTYEIYRLNA
+604 ASSYEIYRLNA

-700 GEPASKAI
+700 GEPAWKAI

-721 NAQSGWMTIKL
+721 NKQSGWMTIKL

-740 IRIEHAE
+740 IRIEHAQ

-772 AYSTNN
+772 VYSTNN

-793 QEWRLYISNSGSSAW
+793 QEWRLYIYNSGSSAW

-892 AGRVFYTVQEGKQE
+892 AGRVFYTVQEGVQE

-926 TVVQPANGTV
+926 NVVQPANGSV
-936 SASATSA
+936 AASATSA
-943 TAGTTVK
+943 TAGTT
-950 LTATPAEG
+950 
-958 YTLDYFT
+958 
-965 LDGARIN
+965 
-972 GDTFIMPARNVE
+972 
-984 VSAVFTANAYSI
+984 
-996 TVVQPTGGTVSASA
+996 
-1010 TSATAGTTV
+1010 
-1019 KLTATPAEGYTL
+1019 
-1031 DYFTLDGAR
+1031 
-1040 INGNTFSMPA
+1040 
-1050 RNVEVSA
+1050 
-1057 VFTANAYSITV
+1057 
-1068 VQPTGGTVSAST
+1068 
-1080 TSAAAGTT
+1080 
-1088 IELTATPAEG
+1088 IELAATPAEG

-1113 DTFSM
+1113 
-1118 PARNVEVS
+1118 N
-1126 AVFTANAYSITVVQ
+1126 
-1140 PTGGT
+1140 
-1145 VSASATSATAGT
+1145 
-1157 TVKLTATPAEGY
+1157 
-1169 TLDYFTLDGAR
+1169 
-1180 INGDTFI
+1180 
-1187 MPARNVEVSAVFTA
+1187 
-1201 NAYSIT
+1201 
-1207 VVQPTGGTVSAS
+1207 
-1219 ATSAT
+1219 
-1224 AGTTVKLTATPA
+1224 
-1236 EGYTLDYFTLDG
+1236 
-1248 ARINGDTFIM
+1248 
-1258 PARNVEVSAVFTANA
+1258 
-1273 YSITVVQPT
+1273 
-1282 GGTVSA
+1282 
-1288 SATSATA
+1288 
-1295 GTTVKLTATP
+1295 
-1305 AEGYTLDY
+1305 
-1313 FTLDGARINGDTFI
+1313 TFI

-1356 SASKLSAFFGEAV
+1356 TASKLSAFFGEAV

-1453 DKWHASGVNG
+1453 DKWHASGING

-1482 AGSAGENS
+1482 AGSAGEGS
-1490 NLNTSSWDVYI
+1490 DLNTSSWDVYI

-1519 QNRVCQIAWFWKRIH
+1519 QNRVCQIAWFWKKIH
-1534 VTTGNTADIS
+1534 VTNGNTADIS
-1544 IDHIDMPEARRL
+1544 VDHIDMPEARRL

>member
-1 MRVNTIKKIIAAIL
+1 MIL
-15 AAVLCF
+15 
-21 GVLPSRSF
+21 
-29 FNTLSAVVKAANAD
+29 N
-43 SLNEAYADGTSLMPI
+43 
-58 GPAFTVDTLLSW
+58 
-70 EPTNDPDSDYSRS
+70 
-83 VVPLADRY
+83 
-91 TGFTVNDYANPD
+91 
-103 AKLMVCSLANSKHDA
+103 
-118 TNAQGQESFSSYAF
+118 
-132 NYWQYATSF
+132 SF
-141 VYWSGSKRG
+141 V
-150 QVVVPTGEF
+150 
-159 TDAAHT
+159 
-165 NGVPVMGTIFFDW
+165 
-178 GGNSS
+178 
-183 VVENFVRNYRSVAD
+183 
-197 KLIEVM
+197 
-203 EYYGFD
+203 
-209 GYFFNEETAVD
+209 
-220 YTTAGNL
+220 
-227 RSMIAYMRQ
+227 
-236 QRPNMLIGWY
+236 
-246 DSITDSGNL
+246 
-255 SYQDAVNG
+255 
-263 SNSGWVSAG
+263 
-272 VNEFFMNYNWTTQ
+272 
-285 DVNTTVSTMQ
+285 TV
-295 GLGKSQYEAFAG
+295 
-307 LDVQQN
+307 
-313 CMNTN
+313 
-318 FSSNYLL
+318 
-325 NNNNNKL
+325 
-332 KLSLALYCPNSTM
+332 
-345 GLSGDGADF
+345 
-354 HEVERQFYVNGGD
+354 
-367 PRSTSS
+367 
-373 SGWAGMSRF
+373 
-382 FADHTTIISAPF
+382 
-394 VTNFNSGHGKAF
+394 
-406 YIDGVKSRDAEWS
+406 
-419 YQSVQDVMPTWTWII
+419 
-434 DSNGQKLSGAYD
+434 
-446 FEDAYNGGSSIKFY
+446 
-460 GSLTANKP
+460 
-468 NNIMLYSTNLD
+468 
-479 INGSTN
+479 
-485 IAVTAKNDRGLMK
+485 
-498 LVAYYGDSSTSSY
+498 
-511 ANCQKATFALDA
+511 
-523 SSGGWTTS
+523 
-531 NVSLASLSGKKLYA
+531 
-545 IGFEI
+545 
-550 GGTSNVSDYQVNIG
+550 YQVNIG

-595 ARIKWNGNN
+595 ARIKWNGTN
-604 ASTYEIYRLNA
+604 ASSYEIYRLNA

-673 TEKLSDVT
+673 TERLSDITEPANVCLNAT
-681 VPVNICPLAEVTG
+681 VTG

-700 GEPASKAI
+700 GEPAWKAI

-721 NAQSGWMTIKL
+721 NKQSGWMTIKL

-740 IRIEHAE
+740 IRIEHAQ

-793 QEWRLYISNSGSSAW
+793 QEWRLYINNSGSSAW

-926 TVVQPANGTV
+926 NVVQPANGSV
-936 SASATSA
+936 AASATSA

-996 TVVQPTGGTVSASA
+996 NVVQPANGMVSASA

-1019 KLTATPAEGYTL
+1019 KLTANPAEGYTL
-1031 DYFTLDGAR
+1031 DYFTLDGER
-1040 INGNTFSMPA
+1040 INGNTFIMPA
-1050 RNVEVSA
+1050 RNVEDSA
-1057 VFTANAYSITV
+1057 VFTTNAYSITV
-1068 VQPTGGTVSAST
+1068 VQPANGTVSASA

-1098 YTLDYFTLDGERING
+1098 YTLDYFTLDG
-1113 DTFSM
+1113 
-1118 PARNVEVS
+1118 
-1126 AVFTANAYSITVVQ
+1126 
-1140 PTGGT
+1140 
-1145 VSASATSATAGT
+1145 
-1157 TVKLTATPAEGY
+1157 
-1169 TLDYFTLDGAR
+1169 AR
-1180 INGDTFI
+1180 ING
-1187 MPARNVEVSAVFTA
+1187 N
-1201 NAYSIT
+1201 
-1207 VVQPTGGTVSAS
+1207 
-1219 ATSAT
+1219 
-1224 AGTTVKLTATPA
+1224 
-1236 EGYTLDYFTLDG
+1236 
-1248 ARINGDTFIM
+1248 
-1258 PARNVEVSAVFTANA
+1258 
-1273 YSITVVQPT
+1273 
-1282 GGTVSA
+1282 
-1288 SATSATA
+1288 
-1295 GTTVKLTATP
+1295 
-1305 AEGYTLDY
+1305 
-1313 FTLDGARINGDTFI
+1313 TFI

-1387 GAANNGG
+1387 GAANNGSS
-1394 TFTMPARDVI
+1394 FTMPAHDVM

-1418 LALNATIYYSNK
+1418 LALNATIYYFNK

-1482 AGSAGENS
+1482 AGSAGEGS
-1490 NLNTSSWDVYI
+1490 DLNTSSWDVYI

-1544 IDHIDMPEARRL
+1544 VDHIDMPEARRL

-1568 YPYYLNVYE
+1568 YPYHLNVYE

>member
-285 DVNTTVSTMQ
+285 EVNTTVSTMQ
-295 GLGKSQYEAFAG
+295 NLGKSQYEAFAG

-325 NNNNNKL
+325 NNSNKL

-569 DSEAAAASASNAR
+569 DSEAAAASAGNAR

-604 ASTYEIYRLNA
+604 ASSYEIYRLNA

-640 QADVTIE
+640 QADVTVE

-673 TEKLSDVT
+673 TERLSDIT
-681 VPVNICPLAEVTG
+681 EPVNVCLNATVTG

-700 GEPASKAI
+700 GEPAWKAI

-740 IRIEHAE
+740 IRIEHAQ

-772 AYSTNN
+772 VYSTNN

-926 TVVQPANGTV
+926 NVVQPANGSV
-936 SASATSA
+936 AASATSA
-943 TAGTTVK
+943 TAGTTVE
-950 LTATPAEG
+950 LTANPAEG

-965 LDGARIN
+965 LDGERIN

-1019 KLTATPAEGYTL
+1019 KLTANPAEGYTL
-1031 DYFTLDGAR
+1031 DYFTLDGER

-1068 VQPTGGTVSAST
+1068 VQPTGGMVSASA

-1088 IELTATPAEG
+1088 VELTATPAEG

-1113 DTFSM
+1113 NTFSM

-1157 TVKLTATPAEGY
+1157 TIELTATPAEGY
-1169 TLDYFTLDGAR
+1169 TLDYFTLDGER

-1187 MPARNVEVSAVFTA
+1187 MPARNV
-1201 NAYSIT
+1201 
-1207 VVQPTGGTVSAS
+1207 
-1219 ATSAT
+1219 
-1224 AGTTVKLTATPA
+1224 
-1236 EGYTLDYFTLDG
+1236 D
-1248 ARINGDTFIM
+1248 
-1258 PARNVEVSAVFTANA
+1258 
-1273 YSITVVQPT
+1273 
-1282 GGTVSA
+1282 
-1288 SATSATA
+1288 
-1295 GTTVKLTATP
+1295 
-1305 AEGYTLDY
+1305 
-1313 FTLDGARINGDTFI
+1313 
-1327 MPARNVEVSAVFT
+1327 VSAVFT

-1387 GAANNGG
+1387 GAANSGG

-1418 LALNATIYYSNK
+1418 LALNATIYYFNK

-1482 AGSAGENS
+1482 AGSAGESS

-1568 YPYYLNVYE
+1568 YPYHLNVYE

>member
-15 AAVLCF
+15 AAVFCF

-91 TGFTVNDYANPD
+91 TGFTVNNYANPD

-209 GYFFNEETAVD
+209 GFFFNEETAVD

-263 SNSGWVSAG
+263 YNSGWVSAG

-295 GLGKSQYEAFAG
+295 NLGKSQYEAFAG

-325 NNNNNKL
+325 NNSNKL

-604 ASTYEIYRLNA
+604 ASSYEIYRLNA

-625 PNTAYYIPNLVRNDD
+625 PTTAYYIPNLVRNDD

-708 DGTSENGSKWCAT
+708 DGTSENSSKWCAT
-721 NAQSGWMTIKL
+721 NKQSGWMTIKL

-747 YGGEAQNMN
+747 YGGESQDMN

-926 TVVQPANGTV
+926 NVVQPANGSVAASATSATAGTTVKLTATPAEGYTLDYFTLDGARINGDTFIMPARNVEVSAVFTANAYSINVVQPANGTV

-943 TAGTTVK
+943 TAGTTIELTATPAEGYTLDYFTLDGARINGDTFIMPARNVEVSAVFTANAYSINVVQPTGGTVSASATSAAAGTTIELTATPAEGCTLDYFTLDGARINGDTFIMPARNVEVSAVFTANAYSINVVQPANGTVSASATSATAGTTIE

-1010 TSATAGTTV
+1010 TSATAGTTIE
-1019 KLTATPAEGYTL
+1019 LTATPAEGYTL

-1040 INGNTFSMPA
+1040 INGNTF
-1050 RNVEVSA
+1050 
-1057 VFTANAYSITV
+1057 
-1068 VQPTGGTVSAST
+1068 
-1080 TSAAAGTT
+1080 
-1088 IELTATPAEG
+1088 
-1098 YTLDYFTLDGERING
+1098 
-1113 DTFSM
+1113 
-1118 PARNVEVS
+1118 
-1126 AVFTANAYSITVVQ
+1126 
-1140 PTGGT
+1140 
-1145 VSASATSATAGT
+1145 
-1157 TVKLTATPAEGY
+1157 
-1169 TLDYFTLDGAR
+1169 
-1180 INGDTFI
+1180 I

-1201 NAYSIT
+1201 NAYSI
-1207 VVQPTGGTVSAS
+1207 
-1219 ATSAT
+1219 
-1224 AGTTVKLTATPA
+1224 
-1236 EGYTLDYFTLDG
+1236 
-1248 ARINGDTFIM
+1248 N
-1258 PARNVEVSAVFTANA
+1258 
-1273 YSITVVQPT
+1273 
-1282 GGTVSA
+1282 
-1288 SATSATA
+1288 
-1295 GTTVKLTATP
+1295 
-1305 AEGYTLDY
+1305 
-1313 FTLDGARINGDTFI
+1313 
-1327 MPARNVEVSAVFT
+1327 
-1340 ANAYS
+1340 
-1345 ITVVQPAGGTV
+1345 VVQPAGGTV

-1453 DKWHASGVNG
+1453 DKWHASGING

-1482 AGSAGENS
+1482 AGSAGEDS

-1519 QNRVCQIAWFWKRIH
+1519 QNRVCQIAWFWKKIH
-1534 VTTGNTADIS
+1534 VTNGNTADIS

-1582 GN
+1582 DN

>member
-1 MRVNTIKKIIAAIL
+1 MFAA
-15 AAVLCF
+15 
-21 GVLPSRSF
+21 
-29 FNTLSAVVKAANAD
+29 KA
-43 SLNEAYADGTSLMPI
+43 
-58 GPAFTVDTLLSW
+58 PAS
-70 EPTNDPDSDYSRS
+70 
-83 VVPLADRY
+83 
-91 TGFTVNDYANPD
+91 
-103 AKLMVCSLANSKHDA
+103 
-118 TNAQGQESFSSYAF
+118 Q
-132 NYWQYATSF
+132 
-141 VYWSGSKRG
+141 
-150 QVVVPTGEF
+150 
-159 TDAAHT
+159 
-165 NGVPVMGTIFFDW
+165 
-178 GGNSS
+178 
-183 VVENFVRNYRSVAD
+183 
-197 KLIEVM
+197 
-203 EYYGFD
+203 
-209 GYFFNEETAVD
+209 
-220 YTTAGNL
+220 
-227 RSMIAYMRQ
+227 
-236 QRPNMLIGWY
+236 
-246 DSITDSGNL
+246 SI
-255 SYQDAVNG
+255 
-263 SNSGWVSAG
+263 
-272 VNEFFMNYNWTTQ
+272 
-285 DVNTTVSTMQ
+285 
-295 GLGKSQYEAFAG
+295 
-307 LDVQQN
+307 
-313 CMNTN
+313 
-318 FSSNYLL
+318 
-325 NNNNNKL
+325 
-332 KLSLALYCPNSTM
+332 
-345 GLSGDGADF
+345 
-354 HEVERQFYVNGGD
+354 
-367 PRSTSS
+367 
-373 SGWAGMSRF
+373 
-382 FADHTTIISAPF
+382 
-394 VTNFNSGHGKAF
+394 
-406 YIDGVKSRDAEWS
+406 
-419 YQSVQDVMPTWTWII
+419 
-434 DSNGQKLSGAYD
+434 
-446 FEDAYNGGSSIKFY
+446 
-460 GSLTANKP
+460 
-468 NNIMLYSTNLD
+468 
-479 INGSTN
+479 
-485 IAVTAKNDRGLMK
+485 
-498 LVAYYGDSSTSSY
+498 
-511 ANCQKATFALDA
+511 
-523 SSGGWTTS
+523 
-531 NVSLASLSGKKLYA
+531 
-545 IGFEI
+545 
-550 GGTSNVSDYQVNIG
+550 
-564 RLAVT
+564 
-569 DSEAAAASASNAR
+569 
-582 LEEIIYLDAYTAE
+582 
-595 ARIKWNGNN
+595 
-604 ASTYEIYRLNA
+604 
-615 DGTRTLIMET
+615 
-625 PNTAYYIPNLVRNDD
+625 
-640 QADVTIE
+640 
-647 VVPVNANGVRGE
+647 
-659 SSRFTIDWPYENGD
+659 WPYENGD

-721 NAQSGWMTIKL
+721 NKQSGWMTIKL

-747 YGGEAQNMN
+747 YGGEAKDMN

-772 AYSTNN
+772 VYSTTN

-793 QEWRLYISNSGSSAW
+793 QEWRLYISNSGSSPW

-839 NKGASDTFSLT
+839 NTGASDTFSLT

-926 TVVQPANGTV
+926 NVVQPANGSVAASATSTTAGTTVKLTATPAEGYTLDYFTLDGERINGDTFIMPARNVEVSAVFTANAYSITVVQPAGGMV

-965 LDGARIN
+965 LDGERINGNTFIMPARNVEVSAVFTANAYSITVVQPTGGSVAASATSAAAGTTIELTATPAEGYTLDYFTLDGARIN
-972 GDTFIMPARNVE
+972 GNTFIMPARNVE

-1010 TSATAGTTV
+1010 TSATAGTTIE
-1019 KLTATPAEGYTL
+1019 LTATPAEGYTL

-1040 INGNTFSMPA
+1040 INGN
-1050 RNVEVSA
+1050 
-1057 VFTANAYSITV
+1057 
-1068 VQPTGGTVSAST
+1068 
-1080 TSAAAGTT
+1080 
-1088 IELTATPAEG
+1088 
-1098 YTLDYFTLDGERING
+1098 
-1113 DTFSM
+1113 
-1118 PARNVEVS
+1118 
-1126 AVFTANAYSITVVQ
+1126 
-1140 PTGGT
+1140 
-1145 VSASATSATAGT
+1145 
-1157 TVKLTATPAEGY
+1157 
-1169 TLDYFTLDGAR
+1169 
-1180 INGDTFI
+1180 TFI

-1207 VVQPTGGTVSAS
+1207 VVQPT
-1219 ATSAT
+1219 
-1224 AGTTVKLTATPA
+1224 
-1236 EGYTLDYFTLDG
+1236 
-1248 ARINGDTFIM
+1248 
-1258 PARNVEVSAVFTANA
+1258 
-1273 YSITVVQPT
+1273 
-1282 GGTVSA
+1282 
-1288 SATSATA
+1288 
-1295 GTTVKLTATP
+1295 
-1305 AEGYTLDY
+1305 
-1313 FTLDGARINGDTFI
+1313 
-1327 MPARNVEVSAVFT
+1327 
-1340 ANAYS
+1340 
-1345 ITVVQPAGGTV
+1345 GGTV

-1418 LALNATIYYSNK
+1418 LALNATVYYSNK

-1447 MSDREA
+1447 MSDPEA
-1453 DKWHASGVNG
+1453 DKWHASGING

-1482 AGSAGENS
+1482 AGFAGEGS
-1490 NLNTSSWDVYI
+1490 DLNTSSWDVYI

-1568 YPYYLNVYE
+1568 YPYHLNVYE

>member
-15 AAVLCF
+15 AAVFCF

-209 GYFFNEETAVD
+209 GYFFNEETGVD

-246 DSITDSGNL
+246 DSITDSGYL

-295 GLGKSQYEAFAG
+295 NLGKSQYEAFAG

-325 NNNNNKL
+325 NNSNKL

-511 ANCQKATFALDA
+511 ANCEKATFALDA

-604 ASTYEIYRLNA
+604 ASSYEIYRLNA

-640 QADVTIE
+640 QADVTVE

-721 NAQSGWMTIKL
+721 NKQSGWMTIKL

-747 YGGEAQNMN
+747 YGGEAKDMN

-772 AYSTNN
+772 VYSTTN

-815 WQMFETTE
+815 WQMFESTE
-823 RNRTDIVLMKF
+823 RERSDIVLMKF

-926 TVVQPANGTV
+926 NVVQPANGSV
-936 SASATSA
+936 AASATSA

-965 LDGARIN
+965 LDG
-972 GDTFIMPARNVE
+972 E
-984 VSAVFTANAYSI
+984 
-996 TVVQPTGGTVSASA
+996 
-1010 TSATAGTTV
+1010 
-1019 KLTATPAEGYTL
+1019 
-1031 DYFTLDGAR
+1031 
-1040 INGNTFSMPA
+1040 
-1050 RNVEVSA
+1050 
-1057 VFTANAYSITV
+1057 
-1068 VQPTGGTVSAST
+1068 
-1080 TSAAAGTT
+1080 
-1088 IELTATPAEG
+1088 
-1098 YTLDYFTLDGERING
+1098 
-1113 DTFSM
+1113 
-1118 PARNVEVS
+1118 
-1126 AVFTANAYSITVVQ
+1126 
-1140 PTGGT
+1140 
-1145 VSASATSATAGT
+1145 
-1157 TVKLTATPAEGY
+1157 
-1169 TLDYFTLDGAR
+1169 
-1180 INGDTFI
+1180 
-1187 MPARNVEVSAVFTA
+1187 
-1201 NAYSIT
+1201 
-1207 VVQPTGGTVSAS
+1207 
-1219 ATSAT
+1219 
-1224 AGTTVKLTATPA
+1224 
-1236 EGYTLDYFTLDG
+1236 
-1248 ARINGDTFIM
+1248 
-1258 PARNVEVSAVFTANA
+1258 
-1273 YSITVVQPT
+1273 
-1282 GGTVSA
+1282 
-1288 SATSATA
+1288 
-1295 GTTVKLTATP
+1295 
-1305 AEGYTLDY
+1305 
-1313 FTLDGARINGDTFI
+1313 RINGDTFI

-1345 ITVVQPAGGTV
+1345 ITVVQPAGGTVSASATSAAAGTTVKLTATPAEGYTLDYFTLDGERINGDTFIMPARNVDVSAVFTANAYSITVVQPTGGTV

-1453 DKWHASGVNG
+1453 DKWHASGING

-1482 AGSAGENS
+1482 AGSAGEGS
-1490 NLNTSSWDVYI
+1490 DLNTSSWDVYI

-1519 QNRVCQIAWFWKRIH
+1519 QNRVCQIAWFWKKIH
-1534 VTTGNTADIS
+1534 VTNGNTADIS
-1544 IDHIDMPEARRL
+1544 VDHIDMPEARRL

>member
-236 QRPNMLIGWY
+236 QKPNMLIGWY

-295 GLGKSQYEAFAG
+295 NLGKSQYEAFAG

-313 CMNTN
+313 CMNTY

-325 NNNNNKL
+325 NNSNKL

-511 ANCQKATFALDA
+511 ANCQKAAFALDA

-604 ASTYEIYRLNA
+604 ASSYEIYRLNA

-625 PNTAYYIPNLVRNDD
+625 PNTAYYIPKLVRNDD

-700 GEPASKAI
+700 GEPAWKAI

-721 NAQSGWMTIKL
+721 NARSGWMTIKL

-747 YGGEAQNMN
+747 YGGEAQDMN

-772 AYSTNN
+772 VYSTTN

-793 QEWRLYISNSGSSAW
+793 QEWRLYIYNSGSSAW

-815 WQMFETTE
+815 WQMFESTE
-823 RNRTDIVLMKF
+823 RERSDIVLMKF

-850 HAPTGSTVR
+850 HAPTSSTVR

-892 AGRVFYTVQEGKQE
+892 AGRVFYTVQEGVQE

-926 TVVQPANGTV
+926 NVVQPANGSV
-936 SASATSA
+936 AASA
-943 TAGTTVK
+943 
-950 LTATPAEG
+950 
-958 YTLDYFT
+958 
-965 LDGARIN
+965 
-972 GDTFIMPARNVE
+972 
-984 VSAVFTANAYSI
+984 
-996 TVVQPTGGTVSASA
+996 
-1010 TSATAGTTV
+1010 
-1019 KLTATPAEGYTL
+1019 
-1031 DYFTLDGAR
+1031 
-1040 INGNTFSMPA
+1040 
-1050 RNVEVSA
+1050 
-1057 VFTANAYSITV
+1057 
-1068 VQPTGGTVSAST
+1068 
-1080 TSAAAGTT
+1080 TSAAAGTI
-1088 IELTATPAEG
+1088 IELAATPAEG
-1098 YTLDYFTLDGERING
+1098 YTLDYFTLDGE
-1113 DTFSM
+1113 
-1118 PARNVEVS
+1118 
-1126 AVFTANAYSITVVQ
+1126 
-1140 PTGGT
+1140 
-1145 VSASATSATAGT
+1145 
-1157 TVKLTATPAEGY
+1157 
-1169 TLDYFTLDGAR
+1169 
-1180 INGDTFI
+1180 
-1187 MPARNVEVSAVFTA
+1187 
-1201 NAYSIT
+1201 
-1207 VVQPTGGTVSAS
+1207 
-1219 ATSAT
+1219 
-1224 AGTTVKLTATPA
+1224 
-1236 EGYTLDYFTLDG
+1236 
-1248 ARINGDTFIM
+1248 
-1258 PARNVEVSAVFTANA
+1258 
-1273 YSITVVQPT
+1273 
-1282 GGTVSA
+1282 
-1288 SATSATA
+1288 
-1295 GTTVKLTATP
+1295 
-1305 AEGYTLDY
+1305 
-1313 FTLDGARINGDTFI
+1313 RINGDTFI

-1356 SASKLSAFFGEAV
+1356 SASATSAAAGTTVKLTATPAEGYTLDYFTLDGERINGNTFSMPARNVEVSAVFTANAYSITVVQPAGGTVTASKLSAFFGEAV

-1447 MSDREA
+1447 MSDPEA
-1453 DKWHASGVNG
+1453 DKWHASGING

-1482 AGSAGENS
+1482 AGSAGEGS
-1490 NLNTSSWDVYI
+1490 DLNTSSWDVYI

-1519 QNRVCQIAWFWKRIH
+1519 QNRVCQIAWFWKKIH
-1534 VTTGNTADIS
+1534 VTNGNTADIS
-1544 IDHIDMPEARRL
+1544 VDHIDMPEARRL

>member
-15 AAVLCF
+15 AAVFCF

-272 VNEFFMNYNWTTQ
+272 VNAFFMNYNWTTQ

-295 GLGKSQYEAFAG
+295 NLGKSQYEAFAG

-313 CMNTN
+313 CMNTY

-325 NNNNNKL
+325 NNSNKL

-511 ANCQKATFALDA
+511 ANCQKAAFALDA

-604 ASTYEIYRLNA
+604 ASSYEIYRLNA

-640 QADVTIE
+640 QADVTVE
-647 VVPVNANGVRGE
+647 VIPVNANGVRGE

-700 GEPASKAI
+700 GEPAWKAI

-721 NAQSGWMTIKL
+721 NARSGWMTIKL

-740 IRIEHAE
+740 IRIEHAQ

-772 AYSTNN
+772 VYSTNN

-793 QEWRLYISNSGSSAW
+793 QEWRLYINNSGSSAW

-926 TVVQPANGTV
+926 NVVQPANGTV

-996 TVVQPTGGTVSASA
+996 TVVQPTNGMVSASA
-1010 TSATAGTTV
+1010 TSATAGTTIE
-1019 KLTATPAEGYTL
+1019 LTANPAEGYTL
-1031 DYFTLDGAR
+1031 DYFTLDGER

-1068 VQPTGGTVSAST
+1068 VQPTGGTVSASA

-1098 YTLDYFTLDGERING
+1098 YTLDYFTLDG
-1113 DTFSM
+1113 
-1118 PARNVEVS
+1118 
-1126 AVFTANAYSITVVQ
+1126 
-1140 PTGGT
+1140 
-1145 VSASATSATAGT
+1145 
-1157 TVKLTATPAEGY
+1157 
-1169 TLDYFTLDGAR
+1169 AR
-1180 INGDTFI
+1180 INGNTFI
-1187 MPARNVEVSAVFTA
+1187 MPARNV
-1201 NAYSIT
+1201 
-1207 VVQPTGGTVSAS
+1207 
-1219 ATSAT
+1219 
-1224 AGTTVKLTATPA
+1224 
-1236 EGYTLDYFTLDG
+1236 D
-1248 ARINGDTFIM
+1248 
-1258 PARNVEVSAVFTANA
+1258 
-1273 YSITVVQPT
+1273 
-1282 GGTVSA
+1282 
-1288 SATSATA
+1288 
-1295 GTTVKLTATP
+1295 
-1305 AEGYTLDY
+1305 
-1313 FTLDGARINGDTFI
+1313 
-1327 MPARNVEVSAVFT
+1327 VSAVFT

-1356 SASKLSAFFGEAV
+1356 TASKLSAFFGEAV

-1418 LALNATIYYSNK
+1418 LALNATVYYSNK

-1447 MSDREA
+1447 MSDPEA

-1482 AGSAGENS
+1482 AGSADEDS

-1519 QNRVCQIAWFWKRIH
+1519 QNRVCQIAWFWKRVH

-1568 YPYYLNVYE
+1568 YPYHLNVYE

>member
-236 QRPNMLIGWY
+236 QKPNMLIGWY

-263 SNSGWVSAG
+263 YNSGWVSAG

-295 GLGKSQYEAFAG
+295 NLGKSQYEAFAG

-313 CMNTN
+313 CMNTY

-325 NNNNNKL
+325 NNSNKL

-511 ANCQKATFALDA
+511 ANCQKAAFALDA

-550 GGTSNVSDYQVNIG
+550 GGTSNVYDYQVNIG

-569 DSEAAAASASNAR
+569 DSEAASASASNAR

-604 ASTYEIYRLNA
+604 ASSYEIYRLNA

-640 QADVTIE
+640 QSDVTVE

-700 GEPASKAI
+700 GEPAWKAI

-721 NAQSGWMTIKL
+721 NARSGWMTIKL

-772 AYSTNN
+772 VYSTNS

-892 AGRVFYTVQEGKQE
+892 AGRVFYTVQEGVQE

-926 TVVQPANGTV
+926 NVVQPANGSV
-936 SASATSA
+936 AASA
-943 TAGTTVK
+943 
-950 LTATPAEG
+950 
-958 YTLDYFT
+958 
-965 LDGARIN
+965 
-972 GDTFIMPARNVE
+972 
-984 VSAVFTANAYSI
+984 
-996 TVVQPTGGTVSASA
+996 
-1010 TSATAGTTV
+1010 
-1019 KLTATPAEGYTL
+1019 
-1031 DYFTLDGAR
+1031 
-1040 INGNTFSMPA
+1040 
-1050 RNVEVSA
+1050 
-1057 VFTANAYSITV
+1057 
-1068 VQPTGGTVSAST
+1068 
-1080 TSAAAGTT
+1080 TSAAAGTI
-1088 IELTATPAEG
+1088 IELAATPAEG

-1113 DTFSM
+1113 DTFIM
-1118 PARNVEVS
+1118 PARNVDVS
-1126 AVFTANAYSITVVQ
+1126 AVFTANAYNITVVQ
-1140 PTGGT
+1140 PAGGS
-1145 VSASATSATAGT
+1145 VAASATSATAG
-1157 TVKLTATPAEGY
+1157 
-1169 TLDYFTLDGAR
+1169 
-1180 INGDTFI
+1180 
-1187 MPARNVEVSAVFTA
+1187 
-1201 NAYSIT
+1201 IT
-1207 VVQPTGGTVSAS
+1207 I
-1219 ATSAT
+1219 
-1224 AGTTVKLTATPA
+1224 
-1236 EGYTLDYFTLDG
+1236 E
-1248 ARINGDTFIM
+1248 
-1258 PARNVEVSAVFTANA
+1258 
-1273 YSITVVQPT
+1273 
-1282 GGTVSA
+1282 
-1288 SATSATA
+1288 
-1295 GTTVKLTATP
+1295 LTATP

-1345 ITVVQPAGGTV
+1345 ITVVQPANGTV

-1447 MSDREA
+1447 MSDPEA

-1482 AGSAGENS
+1482 AGSADEDS

-1568 YPYYLNVYE
+1568 YPYHLNVYE

>member
-1 MRVNTIKKIIAAIL
+1 MIL
-15 AAVLCF
+15 
-21 GVLPSRSF
+21 
-29 FNTLSAVVKAANAD
+29 N
-43 SLNEAYADGTSLMPI
+43 
-58 GPAFTVDTLLSW
+58 
-70 EPTNDPDSDYSRS
+70 
-83 VVPLADRY
+83 
-91 TGFTVNDYANPD
+91 
-103 AKLMVCSLANSKHDA
+103 
-118 TNAQGQESFSSYAF
+118 
-132 NYWQYATSF
+132 SF
-141 VYWSGSKRG
+141 V
-150 QVVVPTGEF
+150 
-159 TDAAHT
+159 
-165 NGVPVMGTIFFDW
+165 
-178 GGNSS
+178 
-183 VVENFVRNYRSVAD
+183 
-197 KLIEVM
+197 
-203 EYYGFD
+203 
-209 GYFFNEETAVD
+209 
-220 YTTAGNL
+220 
-227 RSMIAYMRQ
+227 
-236 QRPNMLIGWY
+236 
-246 DSITDSGNL
+246 
-255 SYQDAVNG
+255 
-263 SNSGWVSAG
+263 
-272 VNEFFMNYNWTTQ
+272 
-285 DVNTTVSTMQ
+285 TV
-295 GLGKSQYEAFAG
+295 
-307 LDVQQN
+307 
-313 CMNTN
+313 
-318 FSSNYLL
+318 
-325 NNNNNKL
+325 
-332 KLSLALYCPNSTM
+332 
-345 GLSGDGADF
+345 
-354 HEVERQFYVNGGD
+354 
-367 PRSTSS
+367 
-373 SGWAGMSRF
+373 
-382 FADHTTIISAPF
+382 
-394 VTNFNSGHGKAF
+394 
-406 YIDGVKSRDAEWS
+406 
-419 YQSVQDVMPTWTWII
+419 
-434 DSNGQKLSGAYD
+434 
-446 FEDAYNGGSSIKFY
+446 
-460 GSLTANKP
+460 
-468 NNIMLYSTNLD
+468 
-479 INGSTN
+479 
-485 IAVTAKNDRGLMK
+485 
-498 LVAYYGDSSTSSY
+498 
-511 ANCQKATFALDA
+511 
-523 SSGGWTTS
+523 
-531 NVSLASLSGKKLYA
+531 
-545 IGFEI
+545 
-550 GGTSNVSDYQVNIG
+550 YQVNIG

-604 ASTYEIYRLNA
+604 ASSYEIYRLNA

-640 QADVTIE
+640 QADVTVE

-700 GEPASKAI
+700 GEPAWKAI

-721 NAQSGWMTIKL
+721 NKQSGWMTIKL

-740 IRIEHAE
+740 IRIEHAQ

-772 AYSTNN
+772 VYSTNN

-871 IASKEAQSSTV
+871 IASKEAHSSTV

-926 TVVQPANGTV
+926 NVVQPAGGTV

-950 LTATPAEG
+950 LTATPSEGYTLDYFTLDGERINGDTFIMPARNVEVSAVFTANAYSITVVQPTNGSVAASATSATAGTTIELTATPAEG

-972 GDTFIMPARNVE
+972 GNTFIMPARNVE

-1010 TSATAGTTV
+1010 TSATAGTTIE
-1019 KLTATPAEGYTL
+1019 LTATPAEGYTL
-1031 DYFTLDGAR
+1031 DYFTLDGER

-1068 VQPTGGTVSAST
+1068 VQPT
-1080 TSAAAGTT
+1080 
-1088 IELTATPAEG
+1088 
-1098 YTLDYFTLDGERING
+1098 
-1113 DTFSM
+1113 
-1118 PARNVEVS
+1118 
-1126 AVFTANAYSITVVQ
+1126 
-1140 PTGGT
+1140 
-1145 VSASATSATAGT
+1145 
-1157 TVKLTATPAEGY
+1157 
-1169 TLDYFTLDGAR
+1169 
-1180 INGDTFI
+1180 
-1187 MPARNVEVSAVFTA
+1187 
-1201 NAYSIT
+1201 
-1207 VVQPTGGTVSAS
+1207 
-1219 ATSAT
+1219 
-1224 AGTTVKLTATPA
+1224 
-1236 EGYTLDYFTLDG
+1236 
-1248 ARINGDTFIM
+1248 
-1258 PARNVEVSAVFTANA
+1258 
-1273 YSITVVQPT
+1273 
-1282 GGTVSA
+1282 
-1288 SATSATA
+1288 
-1295 GTTVKLTATP
+1295 
-1305 AEGYTLDY
+1305 
-1313 FTLDGARINGDTFI
+1313 
-1327 MPARNVEVSAVFT
+1327 
-1340 ANAYS
+1340 
-1345 ITVVQPAGGTV
+1345 GGTV

-1387 GAANNGG
+1387 GAANNGSS
-1394 TFTMPARDVI
+1394 FTMPAHDVM

-1418 LALNATIYYSNK
+1418 LALNATIYYFNK

-1482 AGSAGENS
+1482 AGSAGESS

-1568 YPYYLNVYE
+1568 YPYHLNVYE

>member
-1 MRVNTIKKIIAAIL
+1 
-15 AAVLCF
+15 
-21 GVLPSRSF
+21 
-29 FNTLSAVVKAANAD
+29 
-43 SLNEAYADGTSLMPI
+43 
-58 GPAFTVDTLLSW
+58 
-70 EPTNDPDSDYSRS
+70 
-83 VVPLADRY
+83 
-91 TGFTVNDYANPD
+91 
-103 AKLMVCSLANSKHDA
+103 
-118 TNAQGQESFSSYAF
+118 
-132 NYWQYATSF
+132 
-141 VYWSGSKRG
+141 
-150 QVVVPTGEF
+150 
-159 TDAAHT
+159 
-165 NGVPVMGTIFFDW
+165 
-178 GGNSS
+178 
-183 VVENFVRNYRSVAD
+183 
-197 KLIEVM
+197 
-203 EYYGFD
+203 
-209 GYFFNEETAVD
+209 
-220 YTTAGNL
+220 
-227 RSMIAYMRQ
+227 
-236 QRPNMLIGWY
+236 
-246 DSITDSGNL
+246 
-255 SYQDAVNG
+255 
-263 SNSGWVSAG
+263 
-272 VNEFFMNYNWTTQ
+272 
-285 DVNTTVSTMQ
+285 
-295 GLGKSQYEAFAG
+295 
-307 LDVQQN
+307 
-313 CMNTN
+313 
-318 FSSNYLL
+318 
-325 NNNNNKL
+325 
-332 KLSLALYCPNSTM
+332 
-345 GLSGDGADF
+345 
-354 HEVERQFYVNGGD
+354 
-367 PRSTSS
+367 
-373 SGWAGMSRF
+373 
-382 FADHTTIISAPF
+382 
-394 VTNFNSGHGKAF
+394 
-406 YIDGVKSRDAEWS
+406 
-419 YQSVQDVMPTWTWII
+419 
-434 DSNGQKLSGAYD
+434 
-446 FEDAYNGGSSIKFY
+446 
-460 GSLTANKP
+460 
-468 NNIMLYSTNLD
+468 
-479 INGSTN
+479 
-485 IAVTAKNDRGLMK
+485 
-498 LVAYYGDSSTSSY
+498 
-511 ANCQKATFALDA
+511 
-523 SSGGWTTS
+523 
-531 NVSLASLSGKKLYA
+531 
-545 IGFEI
+545 
-550 GGTSNVSDYQVNIG
+550 
-564 RLAVT
+564 
-569 DSEAAAASASNAR
+569 
-582 LEEIIYLDAYTAE
+582 
-595 ARIKWNGNN
+595 
-604 ASTYEIYRLNA
+604 
-615 DGTRTLIMET
+615 MET

-700 GEPASKAI
+700 GEPAWKAI

-721 NAQSGWMTIKL
+721 NKQSGWMTIKL

-772 AYSTNN
+772 VYSTNN

-892 AGRVFYTVQEGKQE
+892 AGRVFYTVQEGVQE

-926 TVVQPANGTV
+926 NVVQPANGSV
-936 SASATSA
+936 AASA
-943 TAGTTVK
+943 
-950 LTATPAEG
+950 
-958 YTLDYFT
+958 
-965 LDGARIN
+965 
-972 GDTFIMPARNVE
+972 
-984 VSAVFTANAYSI
+984 
-996 TVVQPTGGTVSASA
+996 
-1010 TSATAGTTV
+1010 
-1019 KLTATPAEGYTL
+1019 
-1031 DYFTLDGAR
+1031 
-1040 INGNTFSMPA
+1040 
-1050 RNVEVSA
+1050 
-1057 VFTANAYSITV
+1057 
-1068 VQPTGGTVSAST
+1068 
-1080 TSAAAGTT
+1080 TSAAAGTI
-1088 IELTATPAEG
+1088 IELAATPAEG
-1098 YTLDYFTLDGERING
+1098 YTLDYFTLDGE
-1113 DTFSM
+1113 
-1118 PARNVEVS
+1118 
-1126 AVFTANAYSITVVQ
+1126 
-1140 PTGGT
+1140 
-1145 VSASATSATAGT
+1145 
-1157 TVKLTATPAEGY
+1157 
-1169 TLDYFTLDGAR
+1169 
-1180 INGDTFI
+1180 
-1187 MPARNVEVSAVFTA
+1187 
-1201 NAYSIT
+1201 
-1207 VVQPTGGTVSAS
+1207 
-1219 ATSAT
+1219 
-1224 AGTTVKLTATPA
+1224 
-1236 EGYTLDYFTLDG
+1236 
-1248 ARINGDTFIM
+1248 
-1258 PARNVEVSAVFTANA
+1258 
-1273 YSITVVQPT
+1273 
-1282 GGTVSA
+1282 
-1288 SATSATA
+1288 
-1295 GTTVKLTATP
+1295 
-1305 AEGYTLDY
+1305 
-1313 FTLDGARINGDTFI
+1313 RINGDTFI

-1356 SASKLSAFFGEAV
+1356 SASATSAAAGTTVKLTATPAEGYTLDYFTLDGERINGNTFSMPARNVEVSAVFTANAYSITVVQPAGGTVTASKLSAFFGEAV

-1447 MSDREA
+1447 MSDPEA
-1453 DKWHASGVNG
+1453 DKWHASGING

-1482 AGSAGENS
+1482 AGSAGEGS
-1490 NLNTSSWDVYI
+1490 DLNTSSWDVYI

-1544 IDHIDMPEARRL
+1544 VDHIDMPEARRL

>member
-1 MRVNTIKKIIAAIL
+1 MIL
-15 AAVLCF
+15 
-21 GVLPSRSF
+21 
-29 FNTLSAVVKAANAD
+29 N
-43 SLNEAYADGTSLMPI
+43 
-58 GPAFTVDTLLSW
+58 
-70 EPTNDPDSDYSRS
+70 
-83 VVPLADRY
+83 
-91 TGFTVNDYANPD
+91 
-103 AKLMVCSLANSKHDA
+103 
-118 TNAQGQESFSSYAF
+118 
-132 NYWQYATSF
+132 SF
-141 VYWSGSKRG
+141 V
-150 QVVVPTGEF
+150 
-159 TDAAHT
+159 
-165 NGVPVMGTIFFDW
+165 
-178 GGNSS
+178 
-183 VVENFVRNYRSVAD
+183 
-197 KLIEVM
+197 
-203 EYYGFD
+203 
-209 GYFFNEETAVD
+209 
-220 YTTAGNL
+220 
-227 RSMIAYMRQ
+227 
-236 QRPNMLIGWY
+236 
-246 DSITDSGNL
+246 
-255 SYQDAVNG
+255 
-263 SNSGWVSAG
+263 
-272 VNEFFMNYNWTTQ
+272 
-285 DVNTTVSTMQ
+285 TV
-295 GLGKSQYEAFAG
+295 
-307 LDVQQN
+307 
-313 CMNTN
+313 
-318 FSSNYLL
+318 
-325 NNNNNKL
+325 
-332 KLSLALYCPNSTM
+332 
-345 GLSGDGADF
+345 
-354 HEVERQFYVNGGD
+354 
-367 PRSTSS
+367 
-373 SGWAGMSRF
+373 
-382 FADHTTIISAPF
+382 
-394 VTNFNSGHGKAF
+394 
-406 YIDGVKSRDAEWS
+406 
-419 YQSVQDVMPTWTWII
+419 
-434 DSNGQKLSGAYD
+434 
-446 FEDAYNGGSSIKFY
+446 
-460 GSLTANKP
+460 
-468 NNIMLYSTNLD
+468 
-479 INGSTN
+479 
-485 IAVTAKNDRGLMK
+485 
-498 LVAYYGDSSTSSY
+498 
-511 ANCQKATFALDA
+511 
-523 SSGGWTTS
+523 
-531 NVSLASLSGKKLYA
+531 
-545 IGFEI
+545 
-550 GGTSNVSDYQVNIG
+550 YQVNIG

-604 ASTYEIYRLNA
+604 ASSYEIYRLNA

-640 QADVTIE
+640 QADVTVE

-659 SSRFTIDWPYENGD
+659 SSRFTIDWLYENGD

-700 GEPASKAI
+700 GEPAWKAI

-721 NAQSGWMTIKL
+721 NARSGWMTIKL

-772 AYSTNN
+772 VYSTNN

-815 WQMFETTE
+815 WQMFESTE
-823 RNRTDIVLMKF
+823 RERSDIVLMKF

-850 HAPTGSTVR
+850 HAPTSSTVR

-892 AGRVFYTVQEGKQE
+892 AGRVFYTVQEGVQE

-926 TVVQPANGTV
+926 NVVQPANGSV
-936 SASATSA
+936 AASATSA

-965 LDGARIN
+965 LDG
-972 GDTFIMPARNVE
+972 E
-984 VSAVFTANAYSI
+984 
-996 TVVQPTGGTVSASA
+996 
-1010 TSATAGTTV
+1010 
-1019 KLTATPAEGYTL
+1019 
-1031 DYFTLDGAR
+1031 
-1040 INGNTFSMPA
+1040 
-1050 RNVEVSA
+1050 
-1057 VFTANAYSITV
+1057 
-1068 VQPTGGTVSAST
+1068 
-1080 TSAAAGTT
+1080 
-1088 IELTATPAEG
+1088 
-1098 YTLDYFTLDGERING
+1098 
-1113 DTFSM
+1113 
-1118 PARNVEVS
+1118 
-1126 AVFTANAYSITVVQ
+1126 
-1140 PTGGT
+1140 
-1145 VSASATSATAGT
+1145 
-1157 TVKLTATPAEGY
+1157 
-1169 TLDYFTLDGAR
+1169 
-1180 INGDTFI
+1180 
-1187 MPARNVEVSAVFTA
+1187 
-1201 NAYSIT
+1201 
-1207 VVQPTGGTVSAS
+1207 
-1219 ATSAT
+1219 
-1224 AGTTVKLTATPA
+1224 
-1236 EGYTLDYFTLDG
+1236 
-1248 ARINGDTFIM
+1248 
-1258 PARNVEVSAVFTANA
+1258 
-1273 YSITVVQPT
+1273 
-1282 GGTVSA
+1282 
-1288 SATSATA
+1288 
-1295 GTTVKLTATP
+1295 
-1305 AEGYTLDY
+1305 
-1313 FTLDGARINGDTFI
+1313 RINGDTFI

-1345 ITVVQPAGGTV
+1345 ITVVQPANGTVSASATSATAGTTIELTATPAEGYTLDYFTLDGERINGHTFSMPARNVEVSAVFTANAYSITVVQPAGGTV
-1356 SASKLSAFFGEAV
+1356 TASKLSAFFGEAV

-1447 MSDREA
+1447 MSDLEA
-1453 DKWHASGVNG
+1453 DKWHASGING

-1544 IDHIDMPEARRL
+1544 VDHIDMPEARRL

>member
-29 FNTLSAVVKAANAD
+29 FSTLSAVVKAANAD

-295 GLGKSQYEAFAG
+295 NLGKSQYEAFAG

-325 NNNNNKL
+325 NNNNKL

-523 SSGGWTTS
+523 SSGGWATS

-604 ASTYEIYRLNA
+604 ASSYEIYRLNA

-721 NAQSGWMTIKL
+721 NKQSGWMTIKL

-740 IRIEHAE
+740 IRIEHAQ

-772 AYSTNN
+772 VYSTNN

-815 WQMFETTE
+815 WQMFESTE
-823 RNRTDIVLMKF
+823 RERSDIVLMKF

-926 TVVQPANGTV
+926 NVVQPANGSV
-936 SASATSA
+936 AASATSA

-965 LDGARIN
+965 LDGERIN

-1010 TSATAGTTV
+1010 TSATAGTT
-1019 KLTATPAEGYTL
+1019 
-1031 DYFTLDGAR
+1031 
-1040 INGNTFSMPA
+1040 
-1050 RNVEVSA
+1050 
-1057 VFTANAYSITV
+1057 
-1068 VQPTGGTVSAST
+1068 
-1080 TSAAAGTT
+1080 

-1113 DTFSM
+1113 
-1118 PARNVEVS
+1118 N
-1126 AVFTANAYSITVVQ
+1126 
-1140 PTGGT
+1140 
-1145 VSASATSATAGT
+1145 
-1157 TVKLTATPAEGY
+1157 
-1169 TLDYFTLDGAR
+1169 
-1180 INGDTFI
+1180 
-1187 MPARNVEVSAVFTA
+1187 
-1201 NAYSIT
+1201 
-1207 VVQPTGGTVSAS
+1207 
-1219 ATSAT
+1219 
-1224 AGTTVKLTATPA
+1224 
-1236 EGYTLDYFTLDG
+1236 
-1248 ARINGDTFIM
+1248 
-1258 PARNVEVSAVFTANA
+1258 
-1273 YSITVVQPT
+1273 
-1282 GGTVSA
+1282 
-1288 SATSATA
+1288 
-1295 GTTVKLTATP
+1295 
-1305 AEGYTLDY
+1305 
-1313 FTLDGARINGDTFI
+1313 TFI

-1345 ITVVQPAGGTV
+1345 ITVVQPANGTV

-1418 LALNATIYYSNK
+1418 LALNATVYYSNK

-1447 MSDREA
+1447 MSDPEA
-1453 DKWHASGVNG
+1453 DKWHASGING

-1482 AGSAGENS
+1482 AGSAGEGS
-1490 NLNTSSWDVYI
+1490 DLNTSSWDVYI

-1568 YPYYLNVYE
+1568 YPYHLNVYE

>member
-1 MRVNTIKKIIAAIL
+1 MIL
-15 AAVLCF
+15 
-21 GVLPSRSF
+21 
-29 FNTLSAVVKAANAD
+29 N
-43 SLNEAYADGTSLMPI
+43 
-58 GPAFTVDTLLSW
+58 
-70 EPTNDPDSDYSRS
+70 
-83 VVPLADRY
+83 
-91 TGFTVNDYANPD
+91 
-103 AKLMVCSLANSKHDA
+103 
-118 TNAQGQESFSSYAF
+118 
-132 NYWQYATSF
+132 SF
-141 VYWSGSKRG
+141 V
-150 QVVVPTGEF
+150 
-159 TDAAHT
+159 
-165 NGVPVMGTIFFDW
+165 
-178 GGNSS
+178 
-183 VVENFVRNYRSVAD
+183 
-197 KLIEVM
+197 
-203 EYYGFD
+203 
-209 GYFFNEETAVD
+209 
-220 YTTAGNL
+220 
-227 RSMIAYMRQ
+227 
-236 QRPNMLIGWY
+236 
-246 DSITDSGNL
+246 
-255 SYQDAVNG
+255 
-263 SNSGWVSAG
+263 
-272 VNEFFMNYNWTTQ
+272 
-285 DVNTTVSTMQ
+285 TV
-295 GLGKSQYEAFAG
+295 
-307 LDVQQN
+307 
-313 CMNTN
+313 
-318 FSSNYLL
+318 
-325 NNNNNKL
+325 
-332 KLSLALYCPNSTM
+332 
-345 GLSGDGADF
+345 
-354 HEVERQFYVNGGD
+354 
-367 PRSTSS
+367 
-373 SGWAGMSRF
+373 
-382 FADHTTIISAPF
+382 
-394 VTNFNSGHGKAF
+394 
-406 YIDGVKSRDAEWS
+406 
-419 YQSVQDVMPTWTWII
+419 
-434 DSNGQKLSGAYD
+434 
-446 FEDAYNGGSSIKFY
+446 
-460 GSLTANKP
+460 
-468 NNIMLYSTNLD
+468 
-479 INGSTN
+479 
-485 IAVTAKNDRGLMK
+485 
-498 LVAYYGDSSTSSY
+498 
-511 ANCQKATFALDA
+511 
-523 SSGGWTTS
+523 
-531 NVSLASLSGKKLYA
+531 
-545 IGFEI
+545 
-550 GGTSNVSDYQVNIG
+550 YQVNIG

-604 ASTYEIYRLNA
+604 ASSYEIYRLNA

-640 QADVTIE
+640 QADVTVE

-673 TEKLSDVT
+673 TERLSDIT
-681 VPVNICPLAEVTG
+681 EPVNVCLNATVTG

-700 GEPASKAI
+700 GEPAWKAI

-721 NAQSGWMTIKL
+721 NARSGWMTIKL

-740 IRIEHAE
+740 IRIEHAQ

-926 TVVQPANGTV
+926 NVVQPANGSVAASATFATAGTTIELTATPAEGYTLDYFTLDGERINGDTFIMPARNVDVSAVFTANAYSITVFQPTGGTV

-943 TAGTTVK
+943 TAGTTIE
-950 LTATPAEG
+950 LTANPAEG

-996 TVVQPTGGTVSASA
+996 TVVQPTGGTVSAS
-1010 TSATAGTTV
+1010 
-1019 KLTATPAEGYTL
+1019 
-1031 DYFTLDGAR
+1031 
-1040 INGNTFSMPA
+1040 
-1050 RNVEVSA
+1050 
-1057 VFTANAYSITV
+1057 
-1068 VQPTGGTVSAST
+1068 
-1080 TSAAAGTT
+1080 
-1088 IELTATPAEG
+1088 
-1098 YTLDYFTLDGERING
+1098 
-1113 DTFSM
+1113 
-1118 PARNVEVS
+1118 
-1126 AVFTANAYSITVVQ
+1126 
-1140 PTGGT
+1140 
-1145 VSASATSATAGT
+1145 
-1157 TVKLTATPAEGY
+1157 
-1169 TLDYFTLDGAR
+1169 
-1180 INGDTFI
+1180 
-1187 MPARNVEVSAVFTA
+1187 
-1201 NAYSIT
+1201 
-1207 VVQPTGGTVSAS
+1207 
-1219 ATSAT
+1219 
-1224 AGTTVKLTATPA
+1224 
-1236 EGYTLDYFTLDG
+1236 
-1248 ARINGDTFIM
+1248 
-1258 PARNVEVSAVFTANA
+1258 
-1273 YSITVVQPT
+1273 
-1282 GGTVSA
+1282 
-1288 SATSATA
+1288 
-1295 GTTVKLTATP
+1295 
-1305 AEGYTLDY
+1305 
-1313 FTLDGARINGDTFI
+1313 
-1327 MPARNVEVSAVFT
+1327 
-1340 ANAYS
+1340 
-1345 ITVVQPAGGTV
+1345 
-1356 SASKLSAFFGEAV
+1356 KLSAFFGEAV

-1387 GAANNGG
+1387 GAANSGG

-1418 LALNATIYYSNK
+1418 LALNATIYYFNK

-1447 MSDREA
+1447 MSDPEA

-1482 AGSAGENS
+1482 AGSADEDS

-1544 IDHIDMPEARRL
+1544 VDHIDMPEARRL

-1568 YPYYLNVYE
+1568 YPYHLNVYE

>member
-15 AAVLCF
+15 AAVFCF

-29 FNTLSAVVKAANAD
+29 FSTLSAVVKAANAD

-246 DSITDSGNL
+246 DSITDSGYL

-263 SNSGWVSAG
+263 YNSGWVSAG

-325 NNNNNKL
+325 NNSNKL

-550 GGTSNVSDYQVNIG
+550 GGTSNVYDYQVNIG

-926 TVVQPANGTV
+926 NVVQPANGSV
-936 SASATSA
+936 AASATSA

-950 LTATPAEG
+950 LTATPSEG

-965 LDGARIN
+965 LDGERIN

-1010 TSATAGTTV
+1010 TSATAGTT
-1019 KLTATPAEGYTL
+1019 
-1031 DYFTLDGAR
+1031 
-1040 INGNTFSMPA
+1040 
-1050 RNVEVSA
+1050 
-1057 VFTANAYSITV
+1057 
-1068 VQPTGGTVSAST
+1068 
-1080 TSAAAGTT
+1080 

-1113 DTFSM
+1113 
-1118 PARNVEVS
+1118 N
-1126 AVFTANAYSITVVQ
+1126 
-1140 PTGGT
+1140 
-1145 VSASATSATAGT
+1145 
-1157 TVKLTATPAEGY
+1157 
-1169 TLDYFTLDGAR
+1169 
-1180 INGDTFI
+1180 TFI

-1207 VVQPTGGTVSAS
+1207 VVQPT
-1219 ATSAT
+1219 
-1224 AGTTVKLTATPA
+1224 
-1236 EGYTLDYFTLDG
+1236 
-1248 ARINGDTFIM
+1248 
-1258 PARNVEVSAVFTANA
+1258 
-1273 YSITVVQPT
+1273 
-1282 GGTVSA
+1282 
-1288 SATSATA
+1288 
-1295 GTTVKLTATP
+1295 
-1305 AEGYTLDY
+1305 
-1313 FTLDGARINGDTFI
+1313 
-1327 MPARNVEVSAVFT
+1327 
-1340 ANAYS
+1340 
-1345 ITVVQPAGGTV
+1345 GGTV

-1418 LALNATIYYSNK
+1418 LALNATVYYSNK

-1447 MSDREA
+1447 MSDPEA

-1482 AGSAGENS
+1482 AGFAGEGS
-1490 NLNTSSWDVYI
+1490 DLNTSSWDVYI

-1568 YPYYLNVYE
+1568 YPYHLNVYE

>member
-209 GYFFNEETAVD
+209 GYFFNEETGVD

-325 NNNNNKL
+325 NNSNKL

-700 GEPASKAI
+700 GEPAWKAI

-721 NAQSGWMTIKL
+721 NKQSGWMTIKL

-740 IRIEHAE
+740 IRIEHAQ

-772 AYSTNN
+772 VYSTNS

-793 QEWRLYISNSGSSAW
+793 QEWRLDISNSGSSAW

-926 TVVQPANGTV
+926 NVVQPANGSV
-936 SASATSA
+936 AASATSA

-950 LTATPAEG
+950 LTA
-958 YTLDYFT
+958 
-965 LDGARIN
+965 N
-972 GDTFIMPARNVE
+972 
-984 VSAVFTANAYSI
+984 
-996 TVVQPTGGTVSASA
+996 
-1010 TSATAGTTV
+1010 
-1019 KLTATPAEGYTL
+1019 PAEGYTL

-1068 VQPTGGTVSAST
+1068 VQPTGGTVSASA
-1080 TSAAAGTT
+1080 TSATAGTT

-1113 DTFSM
+1113 
-1118 PARNVEVS
+1118 N
-1126 AVFTANAYSITVVQ
+1126 
-1140 PTGGT
+1140 
-1145 VSASATSATAGT
+1145 
-1157 TVKLTATPAEGY
+1157 
-1169 TLDYFTLDGAR
+1169 
-1180 INGDTFI
+1180 TFI
-1187 MPARNVEVSAVFTA
+1187 MPARNV
-1201 NAYSIT
+1201 
-1207 VVQPTGGTVSAS
+1207 
-1219 ATSAT
+1219 
-1224 AGTTVKLTATPA
+1224 
-1236 EGYTLDYFTLDG
+1236 D
-1248 ARINGDTFIM
+1248 
-1258 PARNVEVSAVFTANA
+1258 
-1273 YSITVVQPT
+1273 
-1282 GGTVSA
+1282 
-1288 SATSATA
+1288 
-1295 GTTVKLTATP
+1295 
-1305 AEGYTLDY
+1305 
-1313 FTLDGARINGDTFI
+1313 
-1327 MPARNVEVSAVFT
+1327 VSAVFT

-1418 LALNATIYYSNK
+1418 LALNATVYYSNK

-1453 DKWHASGVNG
+1453 DKWHASGING
-1463 WVAFDIHT
+1463 WVVFDIHT

>member
-236 QRPNMLIGWY
+236 QKPNMLIGWY

-295 GLGKSQYEAFAG
+295 NLGKSQYEAFAG

-313 CMNTN
+313 CMNTY

-325 NNNNNKL
+325 NNSNKL

-511 ANCQKATFALDA
+511 ANCEKATFALDA

-604 ASTYEIYRLNA
+604 ASSYEIYRLNA

-700 GEPASKAI
+700 GEPAWKAI

-721 NAQSGWMTIKL
+721 NKQSGWMTIKL

-772 AYSTNN
+772 VYSTNS

-859 LYLRDANGNYTQ
+859 LYLRNANGNYTQ

-926 TVVQPANGTV
+926 TVVQPANGSV

-950 LTATPAEG
+950 LTANPAEG

-965 LDGARIN
+965 LDGA
-972 GDTFIMPARNVE
+972 
-984 VSAVFTANAYSI
+984 
-996 TVVQPTGGTVSASA
+996 
-1010 TSATAGTTV
+1010 
-1019 KLTATPAEGYTL
+1019 
-1031 DYFTLDGAR
+1031 
-1040 INGNTFSMPA
+1040 
-1050 RNVEVSA
+1050 
-1057 VFTANAYSITV
+1057 
-1068 VQPTGGTVSAST
+1068 
-1080 TSAAAGTT
+1080 
-1088 IELTATPAEG
+1088 
-1098 YTLDYFTLDGERING
+1098 RING

-1140 PTGGT
+1140 PTGGS
-1145 VSASATSATAGT
+1145 VAASATSATAGT
-1157 TVKLTATPAEGY
+1157 TIELAATPAEGY
-1169 TLDYFTLDGAR
+1169 TLDYFTLDGER
-1180 INGDTFI
+1180 INGNTF
-1187 MPARNVEVSAVFTA
+1187 S
-1201 NAYSIT
+1201 
-1207 VVQPTGGTVSAS
+1207 
-1219 ATSAT
+1219 
-1224 AGTTVKLTATPA
+1224 
-1236 EGYTLDYFTLDG
+1236 
-1248 ARINGDTFIM
+1248 
-1258 PARNVEVSAVFTANA
+1258 
-1273 YSITVVQPT
+1273 
-1282 GGTVSA
+1282 
-1288 SATSATA
+1288 
-1295 GTTVKLTATP
+1295 
-1305 AEGYTLDY
+1305 
-1313 FTLDGARINGDTFI
+1313 

-1356 SASKLSAFFGEAV
+1356 TASKLSAFFGEAV

-1447 MSDREA
+1447 MSDPEA

-1482 AGSAGENS
+1482 AGSAGEGS
-1490 NLNTSSWDVYI
+1490 DLNTSSWDVYI

-1544 IDHIDMPEARRL
+1544 VDHIDMPEARRL

>member
-220 YTTAGNL
+220 KGIVKKTPAVDYTTAGNL

-236 QRPNMLIGWY
+236 QKPNMLIGWY

-295 GLGKSQYEAFAG
+295 NLGKSQYEAFAG

-313 CMNTN
+313 CMNTY

-325 NNNNNKL
+325 NNSNKL

-382 FADHTTIISAPF
+382 FADHTTIVSAPF

-511 ANCQKATFALDA
+511 ANCQKAAFALDA

-604 ASTYEIYRLNA
+604 ASSYEIYRLNA

-625 PNTAYYIPNLVRNDD
+625 PNTAYYIPKLVRNDD

-700 GEPASKAI
+700 GEPAWKAI

-721 NAQSGWMTIKL
+721 NKQSGWMTIKL

-772 AYSTNN
+772 VYSTNN

-892 AGRVFYTVQEGKQE
+892 AGRVFYTVQEGVQE

-926 TVVQPANGTV
+926 NVVQPANGSV
-936 SASATSA
+936 AASATSA

-950 LTATPAEG
+950 LTA
-958 YTLDYFT
+958 
-965 LDGARIN
+965 
-972 GDTFIMPARNVE
+972 
-984 VSAVFTANAYSI
+984 S
-996 TVVQPTGGTVSASA
+996 
-1010 TSATAGTTV
+1010 
-1019 KLTATPAEGYTL
+1019 
-1031 DYFTLDGAR
+1031 
-1040 INGNTFSMPA
+1040 
-1050 RNVEVSA
+1050 
-1057 VFTANAYSITV
+1057 
-1068 VQPTGGTVSAST
+1068 
-1080 TSAAAGTT
+1080 
-1088 IELTATPAEG
+1088 PAEG

-1113 DTFSM
+1113 NTFS
-1118 PARNVEVS
+1118 
-1126 AVFTANAYSITVVQ
+1126 
-1140 PTGGT
+1140 
-1145 VSASATSATAGT
+1145 
-1157 TVKLTATPAEGY
+1157 
-1169 TLDYFTLDGAR
+1169 
-1180 INGDTFI
+1180 
-1187 MPARNVEVSAVFTA
+1187 
-1201 NAYSIT
+1201 
-1207 VVQPTGGTVSAS
+1207 
-1219 ATSAT
+1219 
-1224 AGTTVKLTATPA
+1224 
-1236 EGYTLDYFTLDG
+1236 
-1248 ARINGDTFIM
+1248 
-1258 PARNVEVSAVFTANA
+1258 
-1273 YSITVVQPT
+1273 
-1282 GGTVSA
+1282 
-1288 SATSATA
+1288 
-1295 GTTVKLTATP
+1295 
-1305 AEGYTLDY
+1305 
-1313 FTLDGARINGDTFI
+1313 

-1453 DKWHASGVNG
+1453 DKWHASGING

-1544 IDHIDMPEARRL
+1544 VDHIDMPEARRL

>member
-15 AAVLCF
+15 AAVFCF

-236 QRPNMLIGWY
+236 QKPNMLIGWY

-295 GLGKSQYEAFAG
+295 NLGKSQYEAFAG

-511 ANCQKATFALDA
+511 ANCQKAAFALDA

-550 GGTSNVSDYQVNIG
+550 GGTSNVYDYQVNIG

-604 ASTYEIYRLNA
+604 ASSYEIYRLNA

-700 GEPASKAI
+700 GEPAWKAI

-721 NAQSGWMTIKL
+721 NKQSGWMTIKL

-740 IRIEHAE
+740 IRIEHAQ

-772 AYSTNN
+772 VYSTNN

-839 NKGASDTFSLT
+839 NKSASDTFSLT

-926 TVVQPANGTV
+926 TVVQPTGGSVA
-936 SASATSA
+936 ASATSA
-943 TAGTTVK
+943 TAGTTIELTANPAEGYTLDYFTLDGERINGNTFIMPARNVEVSAVFTANAYSITVVQPANGSVAASATSATAGTTIELTANPAEGYTLDYFTLDGARINGNTFIMPARNVDVSAVFTANAYGITVVQPAGGSVAASATSAAAGTTIE

-972 GDTFIMPARNVE
+972 GDTFIMPARNV
-984 VSAVFTANAYSI
+984 
-996 TVVQPTGGTVSASA
+996 
-1010 TSATAGTTV
+1010 
-1019 KLTATPAEGYTL
+1019 
-1031 DYFTLDGAR
+1031 D
-1040 INGNTFSMPA
+1040 
-1050 RNVEVSA
+1050 
-1057 VFTANAYSITV
+1057 
-1068 VQPTGGTVSAST
+1068 
-1080 TSAAAGTT
+1080 
-1088 IELTATPAEG
+1088 
-1098 YTLDYFTLDGERING
+1098 
-1113 DTFSM
+1113 
-1118 PARNVEVS
+1118 
-1126 AVFTANAYSITVVQ
+1126 
-1140 PTGGT
+1140 
-1145 VSASATSATAGT
+1145 
-1157 TVKLTATPAEGY
+1157 
-1169 TLDYFTLDGAR
+1169 
-1180 INGDTFI
+1180 
-1187 MPARNVEVSAVFTA
+1187 
-1201 NAYSIT
+1201 
-1207 VVQPTGGTVSAS
+1207 
-1219 ATSAT
+1219 
-1224 AGTTVKLTATPA
+1224 
-1236 EGYTLDYFTLDG
+1236 
-1248 ARINGDTFIM
+1248 
-1258 PARNVEVSAVFTANA
+1258 
-1273 YSITVVQPT
+1273 
-1282 GGTVSA
+1282 
-1288 SATSATA
+1288 
-1295 GTTVKLTATP
+1295 
-1305 AEGYTLDY
+1305 
-1313 FTLDGARINGDTFI
+1313 
-1327 MPARNVEVSAVFT
+1327 VSAVFT

-1345 ITVVQPAGGTV
+1345 ITVVQPANGTV

-1418 LALNATIYYSNK
+1418 LALNATVYYSNK

-1447 MSDREA
+1447 MSDPEA

-1482 AGSAGENS
+1482 AGFAGEGS
-1490 NLNTSSWDVYI
+1490 DLNTSSWDVYI

-1544 IDHIDMPEARRL
+1544 VDHIDMPEARRL

-1568 YPYYLNVYE
+1568 YPYHLNVYE

>member
-15 AAVLCF
+15 AAVFCF
-21 GVLPSRSF
+21 GFLPSRSF

-70 EPTNDPDSDYSRS
+70 KPTNDPDSDYSRS

-236 QRPNMLIGWY
+236 KRPNMLIGWY

-263 SNSGWVSAG
+263 YNSGWVSAG

-295 GLGKSQYEAFAG
+295 NLGKSQYEAFAG

-325 NNNNNKL
+325 NNSNKL

-531 NVSLASLSGKKLYA
+531 NFSLASLSGKKLYA

-569 DSEAAAASASNAR
+569 DSEAAAASVNNAR

-604 ASTYEIYRLNA
+604 ASSYEIYRLNA

-700 GEPASKAI
+700 GEPAWKAI

-721 NAQSGWMTIKL
+721 NARSGWMTIKL

-740 IRIEHAE
+740 IRIEHAQ
-747 YGGEAQNMN
+747 YGGEAQDMN

-793 QEWRLYISNSGSSAW
+793 QEWRLDISNSGSSAW

-926 TVVQPANGTV
+926 NVVQPANGSV
-936 SASATSA
+936 AASATFA
-943 TAGTTVK
+943 T
-950 LTATPAEG
+950 
-958 YTLDYFT
+958 
-965 LDGARIN
+965 
-972 GDTFIMPARNVE
+972 
-984 VSAVFTANAYSI
+984 
-996 TVVQPTGGTVSASA
+996 
-1010 TSATAGTTV
+1010 
-1019 KLTATPAEGYTL
+1019 
-1031 DYFTLDGAR
+1031 
-1040 INGNTFSMPA
+1040 
-1050 RNVEVSA
+1050 
-1057 VFTANAYSITV
+1057 
-1068 VQPTGGTVSAST
+1068 
-1080 TSAAAGTT
+1080 AGTT

-1113 DTFSM
+1113 DTFIM
-1118 PARNVEVS
+1118 PARNVDVS

-1140 PTGGT
+1140 PT
-1145 VSASATSATAGT
+1145 
-1157 TVKLTATPAEGY
+1157 
-1169 TLDYFTLDGAR
+1169 
-1180 INGDTFI
+1180 
-1187 MPARNVEVSAVFTA
+1187 
-1201 NAYSIT
+1201 
-1207 VVQPTGGTVSAS
+1207 
-1219 ATSAT
+1219 
-1224 AGTTVKLTATPA
+1224 
-1236 EGYTLDYFTLDG
+1236 
-1248 ARINGDTFIM
+1248 
-1258 PARNVEVSAVFTANA
+1258 
-1273 YSITVVQPT
+1273 
-1282 GGTVSA
+1282 
-1288 SATSATA
+1288 
-1295 GTTVKLTATP
+1295 
-1305 AEGYTLDY
+1305 
-1313 FTLDGARINGDTFI
+1313 
-1327 MPARNVEVSAVFT
+1327 
-1340 ANAYS
+1340 
-1345 ITVVQPAGGTV
+1345 GGTV

-1387 GAANNGG
+1387 GAANSGG

-1418 LALNATIYYSNK
+1418 LALNATIYYFNK

-1447 MSDREA
+1447 MSDPEA

-1482 AGSAGENS
+1482 AGSADEDS

-1568 YPYYLNVYE
+1568 YPYHLNVYE

>member
-1 MRVNTIKKIIAAIL
+1 MIL
-15 AAVLCF
+15 
-21 GVLPSRSF
+21 
-29 FNTLSAVVKAANAD
+29 N
-43 SLNEAYADGTSLMPI
+43 
-58 GPAFTVDTLLSW
+58 
-70 EPTNDPDSDYSRS
+70 
-83 VVPLADRY
+83 
-91 TGFTVNDYANPD
+91 
-103 AKLMVCSLANSKHDA
+103 
-118 TNAQGQESFSSYAF
+118 
-132 NYWQYATSF
+132 SF
-141 VYWSGSKRG
+141 V
-150 QVVVPTGEF
+150 
-159 TDAAHT
+159 
-165 NGVPVMGTIFFDW
+165 
-178 GGNSS
+178 
-183 VVENFVRNYRSVAD
+183 
-197 KLIEVM
+197 
-203 EYYGFD
+203 
-209 GYFFNEETAVD
+209 AV
-220 YTTAGNL
+220 
-227 RSMIAYMRQ
+227 
-236 QRPNMLIGWY
+236 
-246 DSITDSGNL
+246 
-255 SYQDAVNG
+255 
-263 SNSGWVSAG
+263 
-272 VNEFFMNYNWTTQ
+272 
-285 DVNTTVSTMQ
+285 
-295 GLGKSQYEAFAG
+295 
-307 LDVQQN
+307 
-313 CMNTN
+313 
-318 FSSNYLL
+318 
-325 NNNNNKL
+325 
-332 KLSLALYCPNSTM
+332 
-345 GLSGDGADF
+345 
-354 HEVERQFYVNGGD
+354 
-367 PRSTSS
+367 
-373 SGWAGMSRF
+373 
-382 FADHTTIISAPF
+382 
-394 VTNFNSGHGKAF
+394 
-406 YIDGVKSRDAEWS
+406 
-419 YQSVQDVMPTWTWII
+419 
-434 DSNGQKLSGAYD
+434 
-446 FEDAYNGGSSIKFY
+446 
-460 GSLTANKP
+460 
-468 NNIMLYSTNLD
+468 
-479 INGSTN
+479 
-485 IAVTAKNDRGLMK
+485 
-498 LVAYYGDSSTSSY
+498 
-511 ANCQKATFALDA
+511 
-523 SSGGWTTS
+523 
-531 NVSLASLSGKKLYA
+531 
-545 IGFEI
+545 
-550 GGTSNVSDYQVNIG
+550 YQVNIG

-604 ASTYEIYRLNA
+604 ASSYEIYRLNA

-640 QADVTIE
+640 QADVTVE

-700 GEPASKAI
+700 GEPAWKAI

-721 NAQSGWMTIKL
+721 NKQSGWMTIKL

-740 IRIEHAE
+740 IRIEHAQ

-772 AYSTNN
+772 VYSTNN

-871 IASKEAQSSTV
+871 IASKEAHSSTV

-926 TVVQPANGTV
+926 NVVQPTNGSV
-936 SASATSA
+936 AASATSA

-1031 DYFTLDGAR
+1031 DYFTLDGER
-1040 INGNTFSMPA
+1040 INGDTFIMPA

-1068 VQPTGGTVSAST
+1068 VQPTGGTVSASAT
-1080 TSAAAGTT
+1080 FATAGTT
-1088 IELTATPAEG
+1088 IELAATPAEG

-1113 DTFSM
+1113 DTFIM

-1145 VSASATSATAGT
+1145 VSASATSAAAGT
-1157 TVKLTATPAEGY
+1157 TIELTATPAEGY

-1207 VVQPTGGTVSAS
+1207 VVQPT
-1219 ATSAT
+1219 
-1224 AGTTVKLTATPA
+1224 
-1236 EGYTLDYFTLDG
+1236 
-1248 ARINGDTFIM
+1248 
-1258 PARNVEVSAVFTANA
+1258 
-1273 YSITVVQPT
+1273 
-1282 GGTVSA
+1282 
-1288 SATSATA
+1288 
-1295 GTTVKLTATP
+1295 
-1305 AEGYTLDY
+1305 
-1313 FTLDGARINGDTFI
+1313 
-1327 MPARNVEVSAVFT
+1327 
-1340 ANAYS
+1340 
-1345 ITVVQPAGGTV
+1345 GGTV

-1482 AGSAGENS
+1482 AGSAGEDS

-1568 YPYYLNVYE
+1568 YPYHLNVYE